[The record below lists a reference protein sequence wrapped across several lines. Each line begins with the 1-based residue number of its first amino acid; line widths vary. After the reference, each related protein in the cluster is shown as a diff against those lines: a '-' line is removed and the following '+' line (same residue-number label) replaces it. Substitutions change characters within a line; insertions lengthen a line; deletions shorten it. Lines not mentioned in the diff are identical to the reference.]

1 MASKPIDPRPV
12 ALPNLS
18 QLPDPTKDL
27 FGGMTSPTALM
38 SMGEK
43 EVNDL
48 FSVKPLTDMY
58 IKPSAEASKAL
69 QIAQNLQNDIS
80 RQATQMYEQQA
91 REQAERAERLAKEAE
106 ARAKANYDYA
116 ERVRKEQENALKE
129 KAKKQGGKVGAAP
142 DGSFVL
148 TADINKILGSQ
159 EWNSVVSDKQRGDQA
174 EAYLSQYAT
183 QLKEMGVT
191 DGQIAAEIENGR
203 GIFKAHTDAYA
214 KSMRSDGQGLL
225 DLTVAPAAKA
235 GAFIFNTAGVLS
247 KLVSADTVGDFLLE
261 RGKTATDATNDFESA
276 SIKLDRA
283 NSAYD
288 EQKFNKANPNTNWRD
303 GGITG
308 TAHGMGAA
316 VKRAWDNDTLD
327 NFVAEQIP
335 QLIMTLGAGKVGA
348 TGVSAAGR
356 AMGYTNLAANNVPTA
371 LRVLGGTYKTKS
383 GVTQLGVNA
392 LSGASLGVGAYGTAA
407 SVGDAGAGAWEQV
420 KSTSFDD
427 IKKTYGEKKWA
438 DAVALHGGEEQARDA
453 LAGEALERAAG
464 KVAPVGAVTSFLGVE
479 STFAA
484 LLTRQAVK
492 EEAKKL
498 TLKGFVK
505 GAGTT
510 ALSAVEEGVEEGY
523 TQYASNVG
531 ATEFTGVDL
540 MEGVSSAAGLGAFMG
555 GATTAVTNIMSDAK
569 KENDTLPND
578 FAKAFVEQGNF
589 DDKAFRQN
597 FERKMDWLSRGH
609 KEGKVSTNDTQHF
622 QQTYFNDYIDTAYTV
637 TREDGSTD
645 TKSIWDLMTPEQAQ
659 NFKDYVRLNYGI
671 NTNNYARHQD
681 TVEYDTIKNNNMEV
695 LSRPENADLLNV
707 WRILNNT
714 DTDQVPADKRD
725 YYMALADT
733 TIQLRPTETTH
744 NTHEREQVFA
754 QFRDTDLKNR
764 GFDETQL
771 TGITE
776 FARTILG
783 ANSRRFTDEE
793 QQAWNALQQ
802 EQSNGTNEQ
811 NQTGNSQS
819 DGQGPIDGNA
829 EPVATQGGGTGTSQ
843 ATTLRQAAE
852 ELADAFSGRPASP
865 DAQSVGNGNPR
876 QGVDTSSQTN
886 TPTEN
891 GAGVAPTNAG
901 AGQAQTAGDTV
912 NSQATGIHSG
922 ASEQAGNTEQ
932 ANQGGQPTRPT
943 VAPATQATTGG
954 GSVGTP
960 PTKRNTD
967 GGGKQTPTQAANSLA
982 ETGADIPIEFV
993 QQFINN
999 NKPKKLTLAKVKG
1012 YVADKLGVP
1021 VTKTSPTQAQVL
1033 QYLAKIPNAQF
1044 IADLSAV
1051 FTNKGGKIVKDSQNT
1066 INDLHSQR
1074 HELYKAW
1081 AKSQPKTNPE
1091 QATTDTNADNGSQ
1104 DVDETNVADIA
1115 DENPQVAVEQPVQ
1128 TADDVETV
1136 EQAEELVEDVID
1148 FLLDTYPDL
1157 DVNEVLSSIYEHY
1170 DALNDYFINIPNA
1183 NDQLAD
1189 LFLMTSKIIE
1199 DKARY
1204 NRYTNALQNA
1214 SAAAE
1219 LVGDDFNMVF
1229 DNTIASADPAVTN
1242 NIEKRISRLEQ
1253 YIELALDDAQ
1263 NQQQENDRISAIREF
1278 NAEVERHNRELDE
1291 AIRNT
1296 GIEVPQFI
1304 LQTSPADISNAI
1316 AELVTPLSKRGK
1328 SKRAKLASKKIKLPK
1343 SDKGNKQ
1350 NLNQLVG
1357 DTRESVIITG
1367 AYDAPKT
1374 GHLVGTDTG
1383 VLFVPDDGTT
1393 AFELPTRPF
1402 QQDTINSWNKK
1413 NADTGISLDY
1423 TYHSFYDNEFYTR
1436 GDDFELN
1443 EVTAKQETASERA
1456 AQKALYDRQRQSRT
1470 DETSTSEQIASDN
1483 RREKVISQ
1491 DENGRWRMQVA
1502 NNRLPALR
1510 TIRLG
1515 TDVATDTGLGVIALD
1530 YKSDVQVSD
1539 AIQQLADA
1547 TGLDFAQLTNLFVQ
1561 ELQNPVT
1568 FPYTQAQID
1577 NLIARLDDEAENRAI
1592 PQTRVRRTPTVT
1604 ETANANEQNQT
1615 ETEPRESSP
1624 AIDTTATQD
1633 TAGASGLA
1641 GDTQTTASQ
1650 AEPVKPKRGG
1660 RSKKKTTA
1668 HLDLFEQEQTNDT
1681 QNNLGQSVQPTRER
1695 TQDENQTDIVGNAD
1709 TTNDEQG
1716 EILGQSGQPI
1726 SKQSQESGTETT
1738 QDAKQLG
1745 VETAGDEVEA
1755 DPPQPQ
1761 AQTPTASE
1769 GNKAVD
1775 TNGKPVVVYRGASHG
1790 LGVMSFRGAMF
1801 FTDNKRVAE
1810 SYVRG
1815 GKLHTATLYMANPAI
1830 TDANGGEWGNVVP
1843 NGSKTQYVVDV
1854 LENDTLREENPE
1866 LFELINNT
1874 IYESYEEAEKA
1885 AEEWERQGVQNFGVA
1900 MQGGLNSTAV
1910 STDAFVRQAKAAG
1923 HDGVIIRNIIDGART
1938 PSDIYVVFDTNQT
1951 TPIEDSPPTAPTD
1964 SQVRQTVSEQSQESG
1979 TETTQDT
1986 EQLGVETAGDEALAD
2001 QPQPQAQTPTASEGN
2016 KAVDT
2021 NGKPVVVYRGAS
2033 HGLGVMSFRGAMFF
2047 TDNKR
2052 VAESYVRGGKLH
2064 TATLYMANP
2073 AITDANGGEW
2083 GNVVPNGSKTQYVV
2097 DVLENDTLRE
2107 ENPELFELINNT
2119 IYESYEE
2126 AEKAAEEWE
2135 RQGVQNFGVAMQGGL
2150 NSTAVSTDAF
2160 VRQAKAAGHDG
2171 VIIRNIID
2179 GARTPSDIYVVF
2191 DTNQTTPIEDSPP
2204 TAPTD
2209 SQVRQTVS
2217 EQSQESGTE
2226 TTQDTEQL
2234 GVETPK
2240 PKKKHTSKKDNA
2252 VAQEINEAVEKERLQ
2267 KEFDL
2272 INDYHYSLPLSKQ
2285 EDTIEDFI
2293 AKVGYALA
2301 LEQSTAWQ
2309 QAEADAQAKLKAER
2323 EARWTKLREREAQGI
2338 YEDDFDISENS
2349 SAIQS
2354 DIDAFTSERGILSG
2368 DRMGSQTGA
2377 VELEFLLALPIAV
2390 YRAAKAIWNAI
2401 KKNVAAV
2408 SMALAIT
2415 TGTTLAIPTEANAAT
2430 PTETAVV
2437 QNIVAQNDNQ
2447 GKQFIVADKQAGT
2460 LTMYTASGQQITS
2473 TPTLFGKTKGDSVSS
2488 KNTPSGRFETK
2499 QANVSTEGYGGSA
2512 QVLTQNGQNLQ
2523 LGGSTYAIHRVYTKY
2538 ASENRQ
2544 GRLDTPTA
2552 TDNRIS
2558 LGCINVPV
2566 DFYDTYLNSDQATV
2580 VYVMPETDAGRTG
2593 VFNVVPTATQTA
2605 TDTKEQVEP
2614 AYDNANAQSV
2624 EVTPEQLTN
2633 ATPHDQV
2640 KVAPKLVPTPL
2651 IVKGAE
2657 QSTQVAYTTPTVLGG
2672 ANGTAPITA
2681 DRIVTPKIDGKVVH
2695 TPAEQRADTSFDT
2708 EPVKD
2713 KTDDGV
2719 SLAEVAVGLAAA
2731 FAGGMYVNRRKE
2743 RTKAKKLE
2751 SKKRTPVADNP
2762 PPTDSTPTPDPTPN
2776 MPQDPPTTEQ
2786 VQDTVNAEH
2795 NEQVNKSANN
2805 AKTIPTDIKIPPQPT
2820 ATALA
2825 VNREMWLKYLVETNQ
2840 LGETGS
2846 QEMADLLLNTLR
2858 GFEYS
2863 NLTIMTDK
2871 SYQQANDGTFGN
2883 HRWWGDGEVNTDRT
2897 GIFNKFINLAAG
2909 ATPIFDNL
2917 MGKLGIARGGHEA
2930 DSSLASI
2937 ALAQVKSKA
2946 QGAYAQIH
2954 KFFVKPM
2961 VERTKLLAQELR
2973 RGDDEVELATGR
2985 VATANHILNEAADAM
3000 WRGFD
3005 AELAH
3010 LQDSLDKVNADL
3022 AANPSN
3028 KDYPLRTMNTAKKLE
3043 DEIRQ
3048 VSELYTRTR
3057 NMYEGKTAWDGET
3070 KLPGGMTK
3078 ARAEQDIAEVK
3089 AEYGADYAKIEE
3101 NAKELTKSIRGIR
3114 QFATA
3119 AGVFTNSDIEVFN
3132 ELGFDEYV
3140 PLYSEERDPT
3150 DVNEEDNYTQ
3160 SSTMDRITQGIPL
3173 TQARSMGLTK
3183 DLSRYRRKGAKS
3195 PAADGFTNMKKFAM
3209 NMAGRVGQQNWV
3221 EMTQQLY
3228 EGTVGKPYSAAN
3240 ITDPDTLA
3248 DLNASY
3254 DSGKVPGLIRV
3265 RPGMKNFLPSDIQT
3279 KIDKV
3284 RPIMGKGKNANGD
3297 TVAFEY
3303 YWTEP
3308 AIQVEIYAN
3317 TDLSDTLTTDHLRN
3331 IGTATRAAARLVT
3344 VGKPMWNVYNFVRD
3358 SFERVSVMLM
3368 RPAKD
3373 QSGNL
3378 VPKWKLTTAFFRV
3391 LPTIVL
3397 NAKDIYRYLVLG
3409 EVKTPLQTMLNEA
3422 VGEGAINLMTTQTEK
3437 HSVIGDLKK
3446 SELEKAGNK
3455 ISKWLGDTANKTG
3468 AGGVRNASTK
3478 GLDFYIVAITE
3489 IPQVSTALASYMAY
3503 QNVGVN
3509 KKESANR
3516 VRDAYDPNRTN
3527 NKLIHNIGQFHP
3539 FVRSTFSGHYNLARS
3554 LTQYWKPGEW
3564 QFTLAYTLGGTLGV
3578 IGLLSM
3584 LAGAFDDDDDGRST
3598 LAHLPLSTLMGGVP
3612 VPWGEN
3618 GVWTLP
3624 VGFGMNKLIWSIGAN
3639 FYRYINGYQS
3649 ADETAMGLAGLLVD
3663 NTSPLQAA
3671 SGSSLAE
3678 NPTAAAVMTA
3688 TPMLLKPIV
3697 EMGFNTKAY
3706 GGGKIWGKDTPQD
3719 QLDSQ
3724 QDNFNTPETY
3734 KKWAGWLTENGFGDF
3749 RPETLRH
3756 LFESYGNLAGPL
3768 SAIPQSV
3775 IADQSEKTL
3784 GNKERK
3790 GEVFGATLTA
3800 LGAGMSI
3807 QPNALD
3813 VANLTYEMD
3822 ARRYELHRKYG
3833 VGETHTDE
3841 IYEQYAQRGER
3852 GGIQE
3857 DAKYV
3862 TEVRLREKGVPEE
3875 HIKYI
3880 GNGMAYQK
3888 KREELDKEF
3897 KDLALEYNR
3906 LVASGKE
3913 DLQMRQS
3920 VQNAWDALET
3930 LTNDYVKEN
3939 NNVFFT
3945 LQ

>member
-116 ERVRKEQENALKE
+116 ERVRKEQEKALEE

-303 GGITG
+303 GGIIG

-505 GAGTT
+505 GVGTT
-510 ALSAVEEGVEEGY
+510 ALSAAEEGVEEGY

-659 NFKDYVRLNYGI
+659 NFRDYVRLNYGI

-714 DTDQVPADKRD
+714 DTDQIPADKRD

-764 GFDETQL
+764 GFDEMQL

-922 ASEQAGNTEQ
+922 ASPQSGNTEQ

-1066 INDLHSQR
+1066 INDLHSAR

-1115 DENPQVAVEQPVQ
+1115 DENPQVAVEQPMQ

-1157 DVNEVLSSIYEHY
+1157 DVNEVLSSIYEYY

-1393 AFELPTRPF
+1393 AFELPTHPF
-1402 QQDTINSWNKK
+1402 KQDTINSWNKK

-1443 EVTAKQETASERA
+1443 EVTAKQETANERA

-1502 NNRLPALR
+1502 NNRLP
-1510 TIRLG
+1510 
-1515 TDVATDTGLGVIALD
+1515 ALD

-1660 RSKKKTTA
+1660 RSKKKTTSV
-1668 HLDLFEQEQTNDT
+1668 EQPTQPTSQEQTNAT
-1681 QNNLGQSVQPTRER
+1681 QDDLGQSVQPTRER

-1738 QDAKQLG
+1738 QDAK
-1745 VETAGDEVEA
+1745 
-1755 DPPQPQ
+1755 
-1761 AQTPTASE
+1761 
-1769 GNKAVD
+1769 
-1775 TNGKPVVVYRGASHG
+1775 
-1790 LGVMSFRGAMF
+1790 
-1801 FTDNKRVAE
+1801 
-1810 SYVRG
+1810 
-1815 GKLHTATLYMANPAI
+1815 
-1830 TDANGGEWGNVVP
+1830 
-1843 NGSKTQYVVDV
+1843 
-1854 LENDTLREENPE
+1854 
-1866 LFELINNT
+1866 
-1874 IYESYEEAEKA
+1874 
-1885 AEEWERQGVQNFGVA
+1885 
-1900 MQGGLNSTAV
+1900 
-1910 STDAFVRQAKAAG
+1910 
-1923 HDGVIIRNIIDGART
+1923 
-1938 PSDIYVVFDTNQT
+1938 
-1951 TPIEDSPPTAPTD
+1951 
-1964 SQVRQTVSEQSQESG
+1964 
-1979 TETTQDT
+1979 
-1986 EQLGVETAGDEALAD
+1986 QLGVETAGDEALAD

-2191 DTNQTTPIEDSPP
+2191 DTNQIIPTEDKN
-2204 TAPTD
+2204 
-2209 SQVRQTVS
+2209 
-2217 EQSQESGTE
+2217 
-2226 TTQDTEQL
+2226 TEQL

-2240 PKKKHTSKKDNA
+2240 PEKKHTSKKDNA
-2252 VAQEINEAVEKERLQ
+2252 VAQEINEAVEKEHLQ
-2267 KEFDL
+2267 KEFNL
-2272 INDYHYSLPLSKQ
+2272 INDYHDSLPLSKQ
-2285 EDTIEDFI
+2285 EDTVEDFI

-2301 LEQSTAWQ
+2301 LEQSTTWQ

-2323 EARWTKLREREAQGI
+2323 EARWAKLREQEAQGI

-2349 SAIQS
+2349 SAVQS

-2651 IVKGAE
+2651 TVKGAE

-2743 RTKAKKLE
+2743 RAKAKKLE

-2863 NLTIMTDK
+2863 NLTVMTDK
-2871 SYQQANDGTFGN
+2871 SYQQANDGTFDN
-2883 HRWWGDGEVNTDRT
+2883 HRVWGDGEVNTDRT

-3057 NMYEGKTAWDGET
+3057 NMYEGKTVWDGET

-3317 TDLSDTLTTDHLRN
+3317 TDLSDTLTIDHLRN

-3378 VPKWKLTTAFFRV
+3378 VPKWKLATAFFRA

-3468 AGGVRNASTK
+3468 AGGVRNAATK
-3478 GLDFYIVAITE
+3478 GLDFYIVAMTE

-3612 VPWGEN
+3612 VPWGKN

-3639 FYRYINGYQS
+3639 IYRYINGYQS
-3649 ADETAMGLAGLLVD
+3649 AGETAMGLAGLLVD
-3663 NTSPLQAA
+3663 NISPLQAA

-3880 GNGMAYQK
+3880 VNGMAYQK

-3930 LTNDYVKEN
+3930 STNDYVKEN

>member
-116 ERVRKEQENALKE
+116 ERVRKEQEKALEE

-261 RGKTATDATNDFESA
+261 RGKTATDAVNDFESA

-510 ALSAVEEGVEEGY
+510 ALSAAEEGVEEGY

-555 GATTAVTNIMSDAK
+555 GATTATINIMSDAK

-764 GFDETQL
+764 GFDEMQL

-793 QQAWNALQQ
+793 QQAWNKLQQ

-819 DGQGPIDGNA
+819 GGQGPIDGNA

-891 GAGVAPTNAG
+891 GAGVAQPNAG

-982 ETGADIPIEFV
+982 KTGADIPIEFV

-1263 NQQQENDRISAIREF
+1263 NQQEENDRIRAIREF
-1278 NAEVERHNRELDE
+1278 NDEVERHNRELDE

-1296 GIEVPQFI
+1296 GIEVPQFR

-1443 EVTAKQETASERA
+1443 EVTAKQETANERA

-1470 DETSTSEQIASDN
+1470 GETSTSEQIASDN

-1502 NNRLPALR
+1502 NNRLPALRTNTTPAVVETSRVSDR

-1547 TGLDFAQLTNLFVQ
+1547 TGLDFAQLTKLFVQ

-1668 HLDLFEQEQTNDT
+1668 RLDLFEQEQTNDT

-1726 SKQSQESGTETT
+1726 SK
-1738 QDAKQLG
+1738 
-1745 VETAGDEVEA
+1745 
-1755 DPPQPQ
+1755 
-1761 AQTPTASE
+1761 
-1769 GNKAVD
+1769 
-1775 TNGKPVVVYRGASHG
+1775 
-1790 LGVMSFRGAMF
+1790 
-1801 FTDNKRVAE
+1801 
-1810 SYVRG
+1810 
-1815 GKLHTATLYMANPAI
+1815 
-1830 TDANGGEWGNVVP
+1830 
-1843 NGSKTQYVVDV
+1843 
-1854 LENDTLREENPE
+1854 
-1866 LFELINNT
+1866 
-1874 IYESYEEAEKA
+1874 
-1885 AEEWERQGVQNFGVA
+1885 
-1900 MQGGLNSTAV
+1900 
-1910 STDAFVRQAKAAG
+1910 
-1923 HDGVIIRNIIDGART
+1923 
-1938 PSDIYVVFDTNQT
+1938 
-1951 TPIEDSPPTAPTD
+1951 
-1964 SQVRQTVSEQSQESG
+1964 QSQESG

-2097 DVLENDTLRE
+2097 DVLENDTLQE
-2107 ENPELFELINNT
+2107 ENPELYELINNT

-2217 EQSQESGTE
+2217 EQ
-2226 TTQDTEQL
+2226 L

-2240 PKKKHTSKKDNA
+2240 PEKKHTSKKDNA

-2285 EDTIEDFI
+2285 EDTVEDFI

-2301 LEQSTAWQ
+2301 LEQSTTWQ

-2523 LGGSTYAIHRVYTKY
+2523 LGDSTYAIHRVYTKY

-2863 NLTIMTDK
+2863 NLAIMTDK

-2897 GIFNKFINLAAG
+2897 GIFNKFINIAAG

-3378 VPKWKLTTAFFRV
+3378 VPKWKLATAFFRV

-3527 NKLIHNIGQFHP
+3527 NKLIHNVGQFHP

-3584 LAGAFDDDDDGRST
+3584 LAGAFDDDDDGRSA
-3598 LAHLPLSTLMGGVP
+3598 LARLPLSVLMGGIP

-3624 VGFGMNKLIWSIGAN
+3624 VGFGMNKFIWSIGAN

-3688 TPMLLKPIV
+3688 MPMLLKPIV

-3880 GNGMAYQK
+3880 VNGMVYQK

>member
-116 ERVRKEQENALKE
+116 ERVRKEQEKALEE

-510 ALSAVEEGVEEGY
+510 ALSAAEEGVEEGY

-555 GATTAVTNIMSDAK
+555 GATTATINIMSDAK

-764 GFDETQL
+764 GFDEMQL

-793 QQAWNALQQ
+793 QQAWNKLQQ

-819 DGQGPIDGNA
+819 GGQGPIDGNA

-982 ETGADIPIEFV
+982 KTGADIPIEFV

-1263 NQQQENDRISAIREF
+1263 NQQEENDRIRAIREF
-1278 NAEVERHNRELDE
+1278 NDEVERHNRELDE

-1443 EVTAKQETASERA
+1443 EVTAKQETANERA

-1470 DETSTSEQIASDN
+1470 GETSTSEQIASDN

-1502 NNRLPALR
+1502 NNRLPALRTNTTPAVVETSRVSDR

-1547 TGLDFAQLTNLFVQ
+1547 TGLDFAQLTKLFVQ

-1668 HLDLFEQEQTNDT
+1668 RLDLFEQEQTNDT

-1726 SKQSQESGTETT
+1726 SK
-1738 QDAKQLG
+1738 
-1745 VETAGDEVEA
+1745 
-1755 DPPQPQ
+1755 
-1761 AQTPTASE
+1761 
-1769 GNKAVD
+1769 
-1775 TNGKPVVVYRGASHG
+1775 
-1790 LGVMSFRGAMF
+1790 
-1801 FTDNKRVAE
+1801 
-1810 SYVRG
+1810 
-1815 GKLHTATLYMANPAI
+1815 
-1830 TDANGGEWGNVVP
+1830 
-1843 NGSKTQYVVDV
+1843 
-1854 LENDTLREENPE
+1854 
-1866 LFELINNT
+1866 
-1874 IYESYEEAEKA
+1874 
-1885 AEEWERQGVQNFGVA
+1885 
-1900 MQGGLNSTAV
+1900 
-1910 STDAFVRQAKAAG
+1910 
-1923 HDGVIIRNIIDGART
+1923 
-1938 PSDIYVVFDTNQT
+1938 
-1951 TPIEDSPPTAPTD
+1951 
-1964 SQVRQTVSEQSQESG
+1964 QSQESG

-2097 DVLENDTLRE
+2097 DVLENDTLQE
-2107 ENPELFELINNT
+2107 ENPELYELINNT

-2217 EQSQESGTE
+2217 EQ
-2226 TTQDTEQL
+2226 L

-2240 PKKKHTSKKDNA
+2240 PEKKHTSKKDNA
-2252 VAQEINEAVEKERLQ
+2252 VAQEINEAVEKEHLQ

-2285 EDTIEDFI
+2285 EDTVEDFI

-2301 LEQSTAWQ
+2301 LEQSTTWQ

-2523 LGGSTYAIHRVYTKY
+2523 LGDSTYAIHRVYTKY

-2863 NLTIMTDK
+2863 NLAIMTDK

-2897 GIFNKFINLAAG
+2897 GIFNKFINIAAG

-3378 VPKWKLTTAFFRV
+3378 VPKWKLATAFFRV

-3527 NKLIHNIGQFHP
+3527 NKLIHNVGQFHP

-3584 LAGAFDDDDDGRST
+3584 LAGAFDDDDDGRSA
-3598 LAHLPLSTLMGGVP
+3598 LARLPLSVLMGGIP

-3624 VGFGMNKLIWSIGAN
+3624 VGFGMNKFIWSIGAN

-3688 TPMLLKPIV
+3688 MPMLLKPIV

-3880 GNGMAYQK
+3880 VNGMVYQK

>member
-261 RGKTATDATNDFESA
+261 RGKTATDAANDFVSA

-510 ALSAVEEGVEEGY
+510 ALSAAEEGVEEGY

-982 ETGADIPIEFV
+982 KTGADIPIEFV

-1510 TIRLG
+1510 TNTTPAVVETSRVSDRTIRLG

-1668 HLDLFEQEQTNDT
+1668 QLDLFEQEQTNDT

-1738 QDAKQLG
+1738 QDAK
-1745 VETAGDEVEA
+1745 
-1755 DPPQPQ
+1755 
-1761 AQTPTASE
+1761 
-1769 GNKAVD
+1769 
-1775 TNGKPVVVYRGASHG
+1775 
-1790 LGVMSFRGAMF
+1790 
-1801 FTDNKRVAE
+1801 
-1810 SYVRG
+1810 
-1815 GKLHTATLYMANPAI
+1815 
-1830 TDANGGEWGNVVP
+1830 
-1843 NGSKTQYVVDV
+1843 
-1854 LENDTLREENPE
+1854 
-1866 LFELINNT
+1866 
-1874 IYESYEEAEKA
+1874 
-1885 AEEWERQGVQNFGVA
+1885 
-1900 MQGGLNSTAV
+1900 
-1910 STDAFVRQAKAAG
+1910 
-1923 HDGVIIRNIIDGART
+1923 
-1938 PSDIYVVFDTNQT
+1938 
-1951 TPIEDSPPTAPTD
+1951 
-1964 SQVRQTVSEQSQESG
+1964 
-1979 TETTQDT
+1979 
-1986 EQLGVETAGDEALAD
+1986 QLGVETAGDEALAD

-2323 EARWTKLREREAQGI
+2323 EARWAKLREREAQGI

-2946 QGAYAQIH
+2946 IGAYAQIH

-3378 VPKWKLTTAFFRV
+3378 VPKWKLATAFFRV

-3880 GNGMAYQK
+3880 VNGMAYQK

>member
-69 QIAQNLQNDIS
+69 QIAQQTQEAIN
-80 RQATQMYEQQA
+80 RQA
-91 REQAERAERLAKEAE
+91 EQAQEALARQEREIAEQRQRSIEEQIKLARKDAE
-106 ARAKANYDYA
+106 ERAKAL
-116 ERVRKEQENALKE
+116 EE

-498 TLKGFVK
+498 TLKGLVK
-505 GAGTT
+505 GTGTT
-510 ALSAVEEGVEEGY
+510 ALSAAEEGVEEGY

-555 GATTAVTNIMSDAK
+555 GATTATINIMSDAK

-578 FAKAFVEQGNF
+578 FARAFVEQGNF

-659 NFKDYVRLNYGI
+659 NFRDYVRLNYGI

-764 GFDETQL
+764 GFDEMQL

-793 QQAWNALQQ
+793 QQAWNKLQQ

-819 DGQGPIDGNA
+819 GGQGPIDGNA

-1066 INDLHSQR
+1066 INDLHSAR

-1115 DENPQVAVEQPVQ
+1115 DENPQVVVEQPMQ

-1183 NDQLAD
+1183 SDQLAD

-1443 EVTAKQETASERA
+1443 EVTAKQETANERA

-1470 DETSTSEQIASDN
+1470 GETSTSEQIASDN

-1502 NNRLPALR
+1502 NNRLPALRTNTTPAVVETSRVSDR

-1547 TGLDFAQLTNLFVQ
+1547 TGLDFAQLTKLFVQ

-1668 HLDLFEQEQTNDT
+1668 QLDLFEQEQTNDT

-1695 TQDENQTDIVGNAD
+1695 TQDENQTDIVGND
-1709 TTNDEQG
+1709 NTTNDEQG

-1738 QDAKQLG
+1738 QDAK
-1745 VETAGDEVEA
+1745 
-1755 DPPQPQ
+1755 
-1761 AQTPTASE
+1761 
-1769 GNKAVD
+1769 
-1775 TNGKPVVVYRGASHG
+1775 
-1790 LGVMSFRGAMF
+1790 
-1801 FTDNKRVAE
+1801 
-1810 SYVRG
+1810 
-1815 GKLHTATLYMANPAI
+1815 
-1830 TDANGGEWGNVVP
+1830 
-1843 NGSKTQYVVDV
+1843 
-1854 LENDTLREENPE
+1854 
-1866 LFELINNT
+1866 
-1874 IYESYEEAEKA
+1874 
-1885 AEEWERQGVQNFGVA
+1885 
-1900 MQGGLNSTAV
+1900 
-1910 STDAFVRQAKAAG
+1910 
-1923 HDGVIIRNIIDGART
+1923 
-1938 PSDIYVVFDTNQT
+1938 
-1951 TPIEDSPPTAPTD
+1951 
-1964 SQVRQTVSEQSQESG
+1964 
-1979 TETTQDT
+1979 
-1986 EQLGVETAGDEALAD
+1986 QLGVETAGDEALAD

-2252 VAQEINEAVEKERLQ
+2252 VAQEINEAVEKEHLQ
-2267 KEFDL
+2267 KEFNL
-2272 INDYHYSLPLSKQ
+2272 INDYHDSLPLSKQ
-2285 EDTIEDFI
+2285 EDTVEDFI

-2301 LEQSTAWQ
+2301 LEQSTTWQ

-2323 EARWTKLREREAQGI
+2323 EARWAKLREREAQGI

-2437 QNIVAQNDNQ
+2437 QNIVGQNDNQ

-2897 GIFNKFINLAAG
+2897 GIFNKFINIAAG

-3378 VPKWKLTTAFFRV
+3378 VPKWKLATAFFRV

-3478 GLDFYIVAITE
+3478 GLDFYIVAMTE

-3527 NKLIHNIGQFHP
+3527 NKLIHNVGQFHP

-3584 LAGAFDDDDDGRST
+3584 LAGAFDDDDDGRSA
-3598 LAHLPLSTLMGGVP
+3598 LARLPLSVLMGGVP

-3624 VGFGMNKLIWSIGAN
+3624 VGFGMNKFIWSIGAN

-3688 TPMLLKPIV
+3688 MPMLLKPIV

-3880 GNGMAYQK
+3880 VNGMVYQK

>member
-116 ERVRKEQENALKE
+116 ERVRKEQEKALEE

-261 RGKTATDATNDFESA
+261 RGKTATDAANDFESA

-510 ALSAVEEGVEEGY
+510 ALSAAEEGVEEGY

-578 FAKAFVEQGNF
+578 FARAFVEQGNF

-714 DTDQVPADKRD
+714 DTDQIPADKRD

-764 GFDETQL
+764 GFDEMQL

-819 DGQGPIDGNA
+819 GGQGPIDGNA

-982 ETGADIPIEFV
+982 KTGADIPIEFV

-1214 SAAAE
+1214 SVAAE

-1443 EVTAKQETASERA
+1443 EVTAKQETANERA

-1510 TIRLG
+1510 TNTTPAVVETSRVSDRTIRLG

-1547 TGLDFAQLTNLFVQ
+1547 TGLDFAQLTKLFVQ

-1668 HLDLFEQEQTNDT
+1668 QLDLFEQEQTNDT

-1726 SKQSQESGTETT
+1726 SK
-1738 QDAKQLG
+1738 
-1745 VETAGDEVEA
+1745 
-1755 DPPQPQ
+1755 
-1761 AQTPTASE
+1761 
-1769 GNKAVD
+1769 
-1775 TNGKPVVVYRGASHG
+1775 
-1790 LGVMSFRGAMF
+1790 
-1801 FTDNKRVAE
+1801 
-1810 SYVRG
+1810 
-1815 GKLHTATLYMANPAI
+1815 
-1830 TDANGGEWGNVVP
+1830 
-1843 NGSKTQYVVDV
+1843 
-1854 LENDTLREENPE
+1854 
-1866 LFELINNT
+1866 
-1874 IYESYEEAEKA
+1874 
-1885 AEEWERQGVQNFGVA
+1885 
-1900 MQGGLNSTAV
+1900 
-1910 STDAFVRQAKAAG
+1910 
-1923 HDGVIIRNIIDGART
+1923 
-1938 PSDIYVVFDTNQT
+1938 
-1951 TPIEDSPPTAPTD
+1951 
-1964 SQVRQTVSEQSQESG
+1964 QSQESG

-2323 EARWTKLREREAQGI
+2323 EARWAKLREREAQGI

-3378 VPKWKLTTAFFRV
+3378 VPKWKLATAFFRV

-3527 NKLIHNIGQFHP
+3527 NKLIHNVGQFHP

-3624 VGFGMNKLIWSIGAN
+3624 VGFGMNKFIWSIGAN

-3880 GNGMAYQK
+3880 VNGMAYQK

>member
-69 QIAQNLQNDIS
+69 QIAQQTQEAIN
-80 RQATQMYEQQA
+80 RQA
-91 REQAERAERLAKEAE
+91 EQAQEALARQEREIAEQRQRSIEEQIKLARKDAE
-106 ARAKANYDYA
+106 ERAKAL
-116 ERVRKEQENALKE
+116 EE

-261 RGKTATDATNDFESA
+261 RGKTATDAANDFESA

-498 TLKGFVK
+498 TLKGLVK
-505 GAGTT
+505 GTGTT
-510 ALSAVEEGVEEGY
+510 ALSAAEEGVEEGY

-555 GATTAVTNIMSDAK
+555 GATTATINIMSDAK

-578 FAKAFVEQGNF
+578 FARAFVEQGNF

-659 NFKDYVRLNYGI
+659 NFRDYVRLNYGI

-714 DTDQVPADKRD
+714 DTDQIPADKRD

-764 GFDETQL
+764 GFDEMQL

-793 QQAWNALQQ
+793 QQAWNKLQQ

-819 DGQGPIDGNA
+819 GGQGPIDGNA

-891 GAGVAPTNAG
+891 GAGVAQPNAG
-901 AGQAQTAGDTV
+901 AGQVQTAGDTV
-912 NSQATGIHSG
+912 NSAATEIRSG
-922 ASEQAGNTEQ
+922 ASAQAGNTEQ
-932 ANQGGQPTRPT
+932 VNQGGQPTRPT

-1066 INDLHSQR
+1066 INDLHSAR

-1183 NDQLAD
+1183 SDQLAD

-1214 SAAAE
+1214 SVAAE

-1443 EVTAKQETASERA
+1443 EVTAKQETANERA

-1470 DETSTSEQIASDN
+1470 GETSTSEQIASDN

-1502 NNRLPALR
+1502 NNRLPALRTNTTPAVVETSRVSDR

-1547 TGLDFAQLTNLFVQ
+1547 TGLDFAQLTKLFVQ

-1668 HLDLFEQEQTNDT
+1668 QLDLFEQEQTNDT

-1695 TQDENQTDIVGNAD
+1695 TQDENQTDIVGND
-1709 TTNDEQG
+1709 NTTNDEQG

-1738 QDAKQLG
+1738 QDAK
-1745 VETAGDEVEA
+1745 
-1755 DPPQPQ
+1755 
-1761 AQTPTASE
+1761 
-1769 GNKAVD
+1769 
-1775 TNGKPVVVYRGASHG
+1775 
-1790 LGVMSFRGAMF
+1790 
-1801 FTDNKRVAE
+1801 
-1810 SYVRG
+1810 
-1815 GKLHTATLYMANPAI
+1815 
-1830 TDANGGEWGNVVP
+1830 
-1843 NGSKTQYVVDV
+1843 
-1854 LENDTLREENPE
+1854 
-1866 LFELINNT
+1866 
-1874 IYESYEEAEKA
+1874 
-1885 AEEWERQGVQNFGVA
+1885 
-1900 MQGGLNSTAV
+1900 
-1910 STDAFVRQAKAAG
+1910 
-1923 HDGVIIRNIIDGART
+1923 
-1938 PSDIYVVFDTNQT
+1938 
-1951 TPIEDSPPTAPTD
+1951 
-1964 SQVRQTVSEQSQESG
+1964 
-1979 TETTQDT
+1979 
-1986 EQLGVETAGDEALAD
+1986 QLGVETAGDEALAD

-2301 LEQSTAWQ
+2301 LEQSTTWQ

-2323 EARWTKLREREAQGI
+2323 EARWAKLREREAQGI

-2437 QNIVAQNDNQ
+2437 QNIVGQNDNQ

-2473 TPTLFGKTKGDSVSS
+2473 TPALFGKTAGDSVSS

-2731 FAGGMYVNRRKE
+2731 FAGGMYMNRRKE

-2863 NLTIMTDK
+2863 NLAIMTDK

-2883 HRWWGDGEVNTDRT
+2883 HRWWGDGEVNTDRI
-2897 GIFNKFINLAAG
+2897 GIFNKFINIAAG

-3378 VPKWKLTTAFFRV
+3378 VPKWKLATAFFRV

-3478 GLDFYIVAITE
+3478 GLDFYIVAMTE

-3527 NKLIHNIGQFHP
+3527 NKLIHNVGQFHP

-3584 LAGAFDDDDDGRST
+3584 LAGAFDDDDDGRSA
-3598 LAHLPLSTLMGGVP
+3598 LARLPLSVLMGGIP

-3624 VGFGMNKLIWSIGAN
+3624 VGFGMNKFIWSIGAN

-3688 TPMLLKPIV
+3688 MPMLLKPIV

-3880 GNGMAYQK
+3880 VNGMAYQK

>member
-69 QIAQNLQNDIS
+69 QIAQQTQEAIN
-80 RQATQMYEQQA
+80 RQA
-91 REQAERAERLAKEAE
+91 EQAQEALARQEREIAEQRQRSIEEQIKLARKDAE
-106 ARAKANYDYA
+106 ERAKAL
-116 ERVRKEQENALKE
+116 EE

-225 DLTVAPAAKA
+225 DLTVAPAAKV

-261 RGKTATDATNDFESA
+261 RGKTATDAANDFESA

-498 TLKGFVK
+498 TLKGLVK
-505 GAGTT
+505 GTGTT
-510 ALSAVEEGVEEGY
+510 ALSAAEEGVEEGY

-555 GATTAVTNIMSDAK
+555 GATTATINIMSDAK

-578 FAKAFVEQGNF
+578 FARAFVEQGNF

-659 NFKDYVRLNYGI
+659 NFRDYVRLNYGI

-714 DTDQVPADKRD
+714 DTDQIPADKRD

-764 GFDETQL
+764 GFDEMQL

-793 QQAWNALQQ
+793 QQAWNKLQQ

-819 DGQGPIDGNA
+819 GGQGPIDGNA

-891 GAGVAPTNAG
+891 GAGVAQPNAG
-901 AGQAQTAGDTV
+901 AGQVQTAGDTV
-912 NSQATGIHSG
+912 NSAATEIRSG
-922 ASEQAGNTEQ
+922 ASAQAGNTEQ
-932 ANQGGQPTRPT
+932 VNQGGQPTRPT

-982 ETGADIPIEFV
+982 KTGADIPIEFV

-1066 INDLHSQR
+1066 INDLHSAR

-1104 DVDETNVADIA
+1104 DVGETNVADIA
-1115 DENPQVAVEQPVQ
+1115 DENPQVVVEQPMQ

-1214 SAAAE
+1214 SVAAE

-1443 EVTAKQETASERA
+1443 EVTAKQETANERA

-1470 DETSTSEQIASDN
+1470 GETSTSEQIASDN

-1502 NNRLPALR
+1502 NNRLPALRTNTTPAVVETSRVSDR

-1547 TGLDFAQLTNLFVQ
+1547 TGLDFAQLTKLFVQ

-1668 HLDLFEQEQTNDT
+1668 QLDLFEQEQTNDT

-1695 TQDENQTDIVGNAD
+1695 TQDENQTDIVGND
-1709 TTNDEQG
+1709 NTTNDEQG

-1738 QDAKQLG
+1738 QDAK
-1745 VETAGDEVEA
+1745 
-1755 DPPQPQ
+1755 
-1761 AQTPTASE
+1761 
-1769 GNKAVD
+1769 
-1775 TNGKPVVVYRGASHG
+1775 
-1790 LGVMSFRGAMF
+1790 
-1801 FTDNKRVAE
+1801 
-1810 SYVRG
+1810 
-1815 GKLHTATLYMANPAI
+1815 
-1830 TDANGGEWGNVVP
+1830 
-1843 NGSKTQYVVDV
+1843 
-1854 LENDTLREENPE
+1854 
-1866 LFELINNT
+1866 
-1874 IYESYEEAEKA
+1874 
-1885 AEEWERQGVQNFGVA
+1885 
-1900 MQGGLNSTAV
+1900 
-1910 STDAFVRQAKAAG
+1910 
-1923 HDGVIIRNIIDGART
+1923 
-1938 PSDIYVVFDTNQT
+1938 
-1951 TPIEDSPPTAPTD
+1951 
-1964 SQVRQTVSEQSQESG
+1964 
-1979 TETTQDT
+1979 
-1986 EQLGVETAGDEALAD
+1986 QLGVETAGDEALAD

-2083 GNVVPNGSKTQYVV
+2083 GNVAPNGSKTQYVV

-2171 VIIRNIID
+2171 VIIRNVID

-2217 EQSQESGTE
+2217 
-2226 TTQDTEQL
+2226 EQL

-2309 QAEADAQAKLKAER
+2309 QAEAGAQAKLKAER
-2323 EARWTKLREREAQGI
+2323 EARWAKLREREAQGI

-2437 QNIVAQNDNQ
+2437 QNIVGQNDNQ

-2473 TPTLFGKTKGDSVSS
+2473 TPALFGKTAGDSVSS

-2523 LGGSTYAIHRVYTKY
+2523 LGGSSYAIHRVYTKY

-2863 NLTIMTDK
+2863 NLAIMTDK

-2897 GIFNKFINLAAG
+2897 GIFNKFINIAAG

-3378 VPKWKLTTAFFRV
+3378 VPKWKLATAFFRV

-3478 GLDFYIVAITE
+3478 GLDFYIVAMTE

-3527 NKLIHNIGQFHP
+3527 NKLIHNVGQFHP

-3584 LAGAFDDDDDGRST
+3584 LAGAFDDDDDGRSA
-3598 LAHLPLSTLMGGVP
+3598 LARLPLSVLMGGIP

-3624 VGFGMNKLIWSIGAN
+3624 VGFGMNKFIWSIGAN

-3688 TPMLLKPIV
+3688 MPMLLKPIV

-3880 GNGMAYQK
+3880 VNGMAYQK

>member
-1 MASKPIDPRPV
+1 MAIKPLQMPD
-12 ALPNLS
+12 LS
-18 QLPDPTKDL
+18 QLPDPNKDL
-27 FGGMTSPTALM
+27 FGGMGMTNPTSLM
-38 SMGEK
+38 TMSNTQ
-43 EVNDL
+43 VNDL
-48 FSVKPLTDMY
+48 LNPKAQQDAL
-58 IKPSAEASKAL
+58 IKPSAEAAKIL
-69 QIAQNLQNDIS
+69 QQT
-80 RQATQMYEQQA
+80 QAEQQA
-91 REQAERAERLAKEAE
+91 QVSELDKLRQQQLRMAEEKRKQEQAEYEANIKHAARLRAEQEK
-106 ARAKANYDYA
+106 ARA
-116 ERVRKEQENALKE
+116 E
-129 KAKKQGGKVGAAP
+129 KAKEQGGKIGAAP

-148 TADINKILGSQ
+148 TADINKILGSA
-159 EWNSVVSDKQRGDQA
+159 EWNSAVSNKQRGDRA

-183 QLKEMGVT
+183 RLKEMGAT
-191 DGQIAAEIENGR
+191 DEQIAAEIENGR
-203 GIFKAHTDAYA
+203 GIFKAHTDAYT

-225 DLTVAPAAKA
+225 DLTVAPAAKT
-235 GAFIFNTAGVLS
+235 GAFIFNTAGVLA

-261 RGKTATDATNDFESA
+261 RGKAATDAVNDFESA

-288 EQKFNKANPNTNWRD
+288 EQKFNKATPNANWRD
-303 GGITG
+303 GGIMG

-316 VKRAWDNDTLD
+316 IKRAWDNDTLD

-348 TGVSAAGR
+348 TGVNAAGR

-383 GVTQLGVNA
+383 GITQLGVNA
-392 LSGASLGVGAYGTAA
+392 LSGASLGVGAYGTTAT
-407 SVGDAGAGAWEQV
+407 VGDAGAGAWEQV

-464 KVAPVGAVTSFLGVE
+464 KVAPVAAVTSFLGVE

-498 TLKGFVK
+498 TLKGFAK
-505 GAGTT
+505 GTGST
-510 ALSAVEEGVEEGY
+510 ALSATDEGVEEGY

-555 GATTAVTNIMSDAK
+555 GATTAVTNIMSAAK

-589 DDKAFRQN
+589 DDAAFRQN
-597 FERKMDWLSRGH
+597 FERKMDWLSHGH

-659 NFKDYVRLNYGI
+659 SFKDYARLNYGI
-671 NTNNYARHQD
+671 NTNNYSRHQD
-681 TVEYDTIKNNNMEV
+681 TVEYDAIKNNNMEV

-725 YYMALADT
+725 YYRALADT
-733 TIQLRPTETTH
+733 TIQLHPTKTTH

-754 QFRDTDLKNR
+754 QFRDTELKNR

-783 ANSRRFTDEE
+783 ANSRRFTDAE
-793 QQAWNALQQ
+793 QQAWNELQQ

-811 NQTGNSQS
+811 NQTDNSQS
-819 DGQGPIDGNA
+819 VGQGPIDENA
-829 EPVATQGGGTGTSQ
+829 EPVAKESGGTGTSQ

-852 ELADAFSGRPASP
+852 ELADAFPGRPASP
-865 DAQSVGNGNPR
+865 DTQSVGNGNPR
-876 QGVDTSSQTN
+876 QGADTSSQTN
-886 TPTEN
+886 TPTTN
-891 GAGVAPTNAG
+891 GAGVVEPNAG
-901 AGQAQTAGDTV
+901 AGQAQTTSDTV
-912 NSQATGIHSG
+912 NPTTTEIHSG
-922 ASEQAGNTEQ
+922 TPTQSGNIGQT
-932 ANQGGQPTRPT
+932 NQGGQSVGPT
-943 VAPATQATTGG
+943 VAPTTQATTGG
-954 GSVGTP
+954 GGVGTP
-960 PTKRNTD
+960 PTKRNSN
-967 GGGKQTPTQAANSLA
+967 GGGKQTLAQGANSLA
-982 ETGADIPIEFV
+982 ETGADISIEFV

-999 NKPKKLTLAKVKG
+999 KKPKKLTLAKVKG

-1021 VTKTSPTQAQVL
+1021 VSKDTPTPAQVL

-1044 IADLSAV
+1044 IADLSKV
-1051 FTNKGGKIVKDSQNT
+1051 FTSKGGKIVKDSQNT
-1066 INDLHSQR
+1066 INDLHNTR

-1081 AKSQPKTNPE
+1081 VAAQPKTNTE
-1091 QATTDTNADNGSQ
+1091 QSTTDTNNTNGSQ
-1104 DVDETNVADIA
+1104 DVDETNVADII
-1115 DENPQVAVEQPVQ
+1115 DENPQAAVEQPVQ

-1157 DVNEVLSSIYEHY
+1157 DVNEVLSSIYKHY

-1189 LFLMTSKIIE
+1189 LFLQTSKIIE

-1214 SAAAE
+1214 SVAAE

-1229 DNTIASADPAVTN
+1229 DNTIASADPTVTN

-1253 YIELALDDAQ
+1253 YTELALEDAQ
-1263 NQQQENDRISAIREF
+1263 NAQQENDRISAIRAF
-1278 NAEVERHNRELDE
+1278 NDEVERHNRELDE

-1296 GIEVPQFI
+1296 GIEFPHFI

-1316 AELVTPLSKRGK
+1316 AELVTLPSKRGK
-1328 SKRAKLASKKIKLPK
+1328 SKRAKLVSKKIKLPK

-1357 DTRESVIITG
+1357 DTRESVILTG
-1367 AYDAPKT
+1367 AYDTPKT
-1374 GHLVGTDTG
+1374 GHLIGTDTG
-1383 VLFVPDDGTT
+1383 VLFVPDDGTI
-1393 AFELPTRPF
+1393 AFELPTRPI

-1443 EVTAKQETASERA
+1443 EVTAKQETANERA
-1456 AQKALYDRQRQSRT
+1456 AQKALYDRQRQSRA

-1510 TIRLG
+1510 ADTTRLG
-1515 TDVATDTGLGVIALD
+1515 TDVATDTGLGGIALD

-1539 AIQQLADA
+1539 AIQQLADE

-1577 NLIARLDDEAENRAI
+1577 DLLARLDDEAENRAI
-1592 PQTRVRRTPTVT
+1592 PQTHVRRTPTVT
-1604 ETANANEQNQT
+1604 ETTNADEQNQT

-1624 AIDTTATQD
+1624 TTDTITTQD
-1633 TAGASGLA
+1633 TAGTSGLA

-1650 AEPVKPKRGG
+1650 AVKPKRGG

-1668 HLDLFEQEQTNDT
+1668 QLDLSEQEQTNAT
-1681 QNNLGQSVQPTRER
+1681 QNDLGQSVQLTQER
-1695 TQDENQTDIVGNAD
+1695 TQDDNEVIRERTGNEP
-1709 TTNDEQG
+1709 TNDGQG

-1726 SKQSQESGTETT
+1726 S
-1738 QDAKQLG
+1738 
-1745 VETAGDEVEA
+1745 
-1755 DPPQPQ
+1755 
-1761 AQTPTASE
+1761 
-1769 GNKAVD
+1769 
-1775 TNGKPVVVYRGASHG
+1775 
-1790 LGVMSFRGAMF
+1790 
-1801 FTDNKRVAE
+1801 
-1810 SYVRG
+1810 
-1815 GKLHTATLYMANPAI
+1815 
-1830 TDANGGEWGNVVP
+1830 
-1843 NGSKTQYVVDV
+1843 
-1854 LENDTLREENPE
+1854 
-1866 LFELINNT
+1866 
-1874 IYESYEEAEKA
+1874 
-1885 AEEWERQGVQNFGVA
+1885 
-1900 MQGGLNSTAV
+1900 
-1910 STDAFVRQAKAAG
+1910 
-1923 HDGVIIRNIIDGART
+1923 
-1938 PSDIYVVFDTNQT
+1938 
-1951 TPIEDSPPTAPTD
+1951 
-1964 SQVRQTVSEQSQESG
+1964 EQSQESG
-1979 TETTQDT
+1979 
-1986 EQLGVETAGDEALAD
+1986 A
-2001 QPQPQAQTPTASEGN
+2001 
-2016 KAVDT
+2016 
-2021 NGKPVVVYRGAS
+2021 
-2033 HGLGVMSFRGAMFF
+2033 
-2047 TDNKR
+2047 
-2052 VAESYVRGGKLH
+2052 
-2064 TATLYMANP
+2064 
-2073 AITDANGGEW
+2073 
-2083 GNVVPNGSKTQYVV
+2083 
-2097 DVLENDTLRE
+2097 
-2107 ENPELFELINNT
+2107 
-2119 IYESYEE
+2119 
-2126 AEKAAEEWE
+2126 
-2135 RQGVQNFGVAMQGGL
+2135 
-2150 NSTAVSTDAF
+2150 
-2160 VRQAKAAGHDG
+2160 
-2171 VIIRNIID
+2171 
-2179 GARTPSDIYVVF
+2179 
-2191 DTNQTTPIEDSPP
+2191 
-2204 TAPTD
+2204 
-2209 SQVRQTVS
+2209 
-2217 EQSQESGTE
+2217 E

-2234 GVETPK
+2234 GVETPT
-2240 PKKKHTSKKDNA
+2240 PKKKRTSKKDNA

-2267 KEFDL
+2267 KEFNL
-2272 INDYHYSLPLSKQ
+2272 INDYHNRLPLSKQ
-2285 EDTIEDFI
+2285 EDTVEQFIEKI
-2293 AKVGYALA
+2293 GYALA
-2301 LEQSTAWQ
+2301 LEQSTTWQ

-2323 EARWTKLREREAQGI
+2323 EARWAKLREQEAQGI
-2338 YEDDFDISENS
+2338 YEDDFDTSENP

-2354 DIDAFTSERGILSG
+2354 DIDAFTSERGIRSG

-2415 TGTTLAIPTEANAAT
+2415 TGTTFATPTEANAAT

-2437 QNIVAQNDNQ
+2437 QNIVEQNDNQ

-2473 TPTLFGKTKGDSVSS
+2473 TPALFGKTEGDSVSS

-2499 QANVSTEGYGGSA
+2499 QANVRTEGYGGSA

-2523 LGGSTYAIHRVYTKY
+2523 LGGSSYAIHRVYTKY

-2552 TDNRIS
+2552 SDNRIS
-2558 LGCINVPV
+2558 HGCINVPV
-2566 DFYDTYLNSDQATV
+2566 DFYDTYLDSDQDTV

-2593 VFNVVPTATQTA
+2593 VFNVVPTATQTT

-2708 EPVKD
+2708 KPVKD
-2713 KTDDGV
+2713 KTDDGI
-2719 SLAEVAVGLAAA
+2719 SLADVAISMAAA
-2731 FAGGMYVNRRKE
+2731 FAGGAYIVRR
-2743 RTKAKKLE
+2743 RGRAKAKKLE

-2805 AKTIPTDIKIPPQPT
+2805 GKAIPTDIKAPPQPT

-2840 LGETGS
+2840 LGHTGS

-2863 NLTIMTDK
+2863 NLAIMTDK
-2871 SYQQANDGTFGN
+2871 SYQQANDGTFDS
-2883 HRWWGDGEVNTDRT
+2883 HRVWGDGEVNTNRS
-2897 GIFNKFINLAAG
+2897 GIFNKLINIAAG

-2954 KFFVKPM
+2954 KFFVEPM
-2961 VERTKLLAQELR
+2961 VGRTKLLAQELR
-2973 RGDDEVELATGR
+2973 RGDSEVELATGR

-3057 NMYEGKTAWDGET
+3057 NMYEGKMAWDGET

-3119 AGVFTNSDIEVFN
+3119 SGVFTNADIEVFN

-3160 SSTMDRITQGIPL
+3160 TSTMDRLMQGIPL
-3173 TQARSMGLTK
+3173 IQARSMGLTK

-3265 RPGMKNFLPSDIQT
+3265 RPGMKDFLPTDVKA

-3317 TDLSDTLTTDHLRN
+3317 TDLSDTLTADYLRS

-3344 VGKPMWNVYNFVRD
+3344 VGKPVWNIYNFVRD

-3368 RPAKD
+3368 RPVKD

-3378 VPKWKLTTAFFRV
+3378 VPKWKLATAFFRA

-3446 SELEKAGNK
+3446 SQLEKAGNK

-3468 AGGVRNASTK
+3468 AGGARNALTK
-3478 GLDFYIVAITE
+3478 GLDFYIVAMTE

-3527 NKLIHNIGQFHP
+3527 NELIHNIGQFHP

-3584 LAGAFDDDDDGRST
+3584 LAGAFDDDDDGRSA
-3598 LAHLPLSTLMGGVP
+3598 LARLPLSTLMGGVP

-3618 GVWTLP
+3618 GMWTLP
-3624 VGFGMNKLIWSIGAN
+3624 VGFGMNKFIWGIGAN
-3639 FYRYINGYQS
+3639 YYRYINGYQS

-3663 NTSPLQAA
+3663 NTSPVQAA
-3671 SGSSLAE
+3671 GGSNLAE
-3678 NPTAAAVMTA
+3678 NPTAAAVLTA
-3688 TPMLLKPIV
+3688 MPMLLKPIV

-3734 KKWAGWLTENGFGDF
+3734 KKWAGWLNENGFGDY

-3822 ARRYELHRKYG
+3822 ARRYELQRKYG
-3833 VGETHTDE
+3833 VGETHTEE
-3841 IYEQYAQRGER
+3841 IYEQYAQRGKR
-3852 GGIQE
+3852 GGIQK

-3880 GNGMAYQK
+3880 VNGMAYQK
-3888 KREELDKEF
+3888 KRQELDKDF

-3920 VQNAWDALET
+3920 VQNAWDALGK

-3945 LQ
+3945 LR

>member
-38 SMGEK
+38 SMNEK

-48 FSVKPLTDMY
+48 FSVKPLTDMH
-58 IKPSAEASKAL
+58 IKPSAEAAKAL
-69 QIAQNLQNDIS
+69 QTAQQTQEAIN
-80 RQATQMYEQQA
+80 RQAQQA
-91 REQAERAERLAKEAE
+91 QEALARQEREIAEQRQRSIDEQIKLARKDAEE
-106 ARAKANYDYA
+106 RAKAL
-116 ERVRKEQENALKE
+116 EE

-159 EWNSVVSDKQRGDQA
+159 EWNSVVSDKQRGDRA

-183 QLKEMGVT
+183 QLKEAGAT
-191 DGQIAAEIENGR
+191 DEQIAAEIENGR

-235 GAFIFNTAGVLS
+235 GAFIFNTAGVLA
-247 KLVSADTVGDFLLE
+247 KLASADTVGDFLLE
-261 RGKTATDATNDFESA
+261 RGKAATDATKDFESA

-288 EQKFNKANPNTNWRD
+288 EQKFDKANPNANWRD

-348 TGVSAAGR
+348 AGVNAAGR

-464 KVAPVGAVTSFLGVE
+464 KVAPVAAVTSFLGVE

-498 TLKGFVK
+498 TLKGFAK

-510 ALSAVEEGVEEGY
+510 TLSATEEGVEEGY

-578 FAKAFVEQGNF
+578 FAKTFVEQGNF

-637 TREDGSTD
+637 TRGDGSTD
-645 TKSIWDLMTPEQAQ
+645 TKSIWDLMTPEQVQ
-659 NFKDYVRLNYGI
+659 DFKDYVRLNYGI
-671 NTNNYARHQD
+671 NTNNYSRHQD
-681 TVEYDTIKNNNMEV
+681 TVEYDAIKNNNMEV

-754 QFRDTDLKNR
+754 QLRDTDLKNR
-764 GFDETQL
+764 GFDENQL

-783 ANSRRFTDEE
+783 ANSRRFTDAE
-793 QQAWNALQQ
+793 QQAWNELQQ

-811 NQTGNSQS
+811 NQTDSSQS
-819 DGQGPIDGNA
+819 GGQGPIDENA

-852 ELADAFSGRPASP
+852 ELADAFSSRPASP
-865 DAQSVGNGNPR
+865 DTQSVGDGNPR
-876 QGVDTSSQTN
+876 QGTDTSSQTN
-886 TPTEN
+886 TPTTN
-891 GAGVAPTNAG
+891 GAGVAPPNQG
-901 AGQAQTAGDTV
+901 IGEAQTTGNTV
-912 NSQATGIHSG
+912 NPTTPGIHSG
-922 ASEQAGNTEQ
+922 ASPQSGDIGQT
-932 ANQGGQPTRPT
+932 NQGGQSVGPT
-943 VAPATQATTGG
+943 VAPATQATTSGG
-954 GSVGTP
+954 GVGTP
-960 PTKRNTD
+960 QAKRNTN
-967 GGGKQTPTQAANSLA
+967 GGGKQTPTQTANSLA
-982 ETGADIPIEFV
+982 ETGADISIEFV

-1051 FTNKGGKIVKDSQNT
+1051 FTSKGGKIVKDSQNT
-1066 INDLHSQR
+1066 INDLHSTR

-1091 QATTDTNADNGSQ
+1091 QVTTDTNADNGSQ
-1104 DVDETNVADIA
+1104 DVNEADFTDIV

-1128 TADDVETV
+1128 TADDVETI

-1189 LFLMTSKIIE
+1189 LFLQTSKIIE

-1214 SAAAE
+1214 SVAAE

-1253 YIELALDDAQ
+1253 YTELALEDAQ

-1278 NAEVERHNRELDE
+1278 NDEVERHNRELDE

-1296 GIEVPQFI
+1296 GIRVPHFI

-1316 AELVTPLSKRGK
+1316 AELVTPPSKRGK

-1357 DTRESVIITG
+1357 DTRESVIFTG

-1383 VLFVPDDGTT
+1383 VLFVPDDGTI
-1393 AFELPTRPF
+1393 AFELPTRPI

-1443 EVTAKQETASERA
+1443 EVTAKQETANERA
-1456 AQKALYDRQRQSRT
+1456 AKKALYDRQRQSRV

-1502 NNRLPALR
+1502 NNRLHALR
-1510 TIRLG
+1510 TDTTPAVVETPSMSDRTIRSG
-1515 TDVATDTGLGVIALD
+1515 TDMATDTGLGVIALD
-1530 YKSDVQVSD
+1530 YKSDDKVE
-1539 AIQQLADA
+1539 AALAEI
-1547 TGLDFAQLTNLFVQ
+1547 TNLGGKPLD
-1561 ELQNPVT
+1561 ELIISALVEYDNPVPQVT
-1568 FPYTQAQID
+1568 DKQKEARAERILDTEEPTIIKGGENKAVGPDGKPVVVYRGATHSLSEMSYSGYMFFTSDYS
-1577 NLIARLDDEAENRAI
+1577 IARAYSNTIHTATLDLKNPAIIDARGNSWWGITLDKEHKTYYVNIFENDELYDTNPELYNEIASKTFSTFEEAEKEADSLHEQGIHNFGVSEGSTSSTPKMSTDDFVKRAMRDGYDGAIIYNVADSKTSANRTLSDIYVAFSTEQI
-1592 PQTRVRRTPTVT
+1592 TPYR
-1604 ETANANEQNQT
+1604 EGQSNANEQNQT
-1615 ETEPRESSP
+1615 QTEQRESQ
-1624 AIDTTATQD
+1624 TTPTTNLTQD
-1633 TAGASGLA
+1633 TAGASGLV
-1641 GDTQTTASQ
+1641 GDAQTTASQ

-1660 RSKKKTTA
+1660 RSKKKTTSVEQSTQPTSQEQINA
-1668 HLDLFEQEQTNDT
+1668 DEQTDGVSQERYTGLSSEYRQTTERTTTPLDIEQESQAYKNELKEDFLRRVQSGEILTLQRHIDEFTKQLINKKDDDIRATNTGKKRAKDFAEVTTPISVIDDMLETLRSGGSNFNTDLNARILDPATGDGRYLLRALVRRSPRIFMETDLAAGNILRAMASLTGIELQTENVQRAKDNLYNVGLEYFKLANINPAPYVNALQQITTNAVIVGDTLNPTSDMLVHTYAVIDDIGVQHYTIPYADLVQGKNNLTQQDTIIFDNIIEQEQTNAT
-1681 QNNLGQSVQPTRER
+1681 QDDLGQSVQPTQEQ
-1695 TQDENQTDIVGNAD
+1695 TTDENTTDIVGTDD
-1709 TTNDEQG
+1709 TTNDGQG
-1716 EILGQSGQPI
+1716 EILGQSGQPV
-1726 SKQSQESGTETT
+1726 G
-1738 QDAKQLG
+1738 
-1745 VETAGDEVEA
+1745 
-1755 DPPQPQ
+1755 
-1761 AQTPTASE
+1761 
-1769 GNKAVD
+1769 
-1775 TNGKPVVVYRGASHG
+1775 
-1790 LGVMSFRGAMF
+1790 
-1801 FTDNKRVAE
+1801 
-1810 SYVRG
+1810 
-1815 GKLHTATLYMANPAI
+1815 
-1830 TDANGGEWGNVVP
+1830 
-1843 NGSKTQYVVDV
+1843 
-1854 LENDTLREENPE
+1854 
-1866 LFELINNT
+1866 
-1874 IYESYEEAEKA
+1874 
-1885 AEEWERQGVQNFGVA
+1885 
-1900 MQGGLNSTAV
+1900 
-1910 STDAFVRQAKAAG
+1910 
-1923 HDGVIIRNIIDGART
+1923 
-1938 PSDIYVVFDTNQT
+1938 
-1951 TPIEDSPPTAPTD
+1951 
-1964 SQVRQTVSEQSQESG
+1964 EQSQESG

-1986 EQLGVETAGDEALAD
+1986 EQLGVD
-2001 QPQPQAQTPTASEGN
+2001 
-2016 KAVDT
+2016 
-2021 NGKPVVVYRGAS
+2021 
-2033 HGLGVMSFRGAMFF
+2033 
-2047 TDNKR
+2047 
-2052 VAESYVRGGKLH
+2052 
-2064 TATLYMANP
+2064 
-2073 AITDANGGEW
+2073 
-2083 GNVVPNGSKTQYVV
+2083 
-2097 DVLENDTLRE
+2097 
-2107 ENPELFELINNT
+2107 
-2119 IYESYEE
+2119 
-2126 AEKAAEEWE
+2126 
-2135 RQGVQNFGVAMQGGL
+2135 
-2150 NSTAVSTDAF
+2150 
-2160 VRQAKAAGHDG
+2160 
-2171 VIIRNIID
+2171 
-2179 GARTPSDIYVVF
+2179 
-2191 DTNQTTPIEDSPP
+2191 
-2204 TAPTD
+2204 
-2209 SQVRQTVS
+2209 
-2217 EQSQESGTE
+2217 
-2226 TTQDTEQL
+2226 
-2234 GVETPK
+2234 TPK
-2240 PKKKHTSKKDNA
+2240 PKKKRANKKDNA
-2252 VAQEINEAVEKERLQ
+2252 VAQEINEAVEKEHLQ
-2267 KEFDL
+2267 KEFNL
-2272 INDYHYSLPLSKQ
+2272 INDYHNSLPLSKQ
-2285 EDTIEDFI
+2285 EDTVEDFI

-2301 LEQSTAWQ
+2301 LEQSSTWQ

-2323 EARWTKLREREAQGI
+2323 EARWAKLREQEAQGI
-2338 YEDDFDISENS
+2338 YEDGFDISENP

-2354 DIDAFTSERGILSG
+2354 DIDTFTSERGIHSG
-2368 DRMGSQTGA
+2368 GRMGSETGA

-2437 QNIVAQNDNQ
+2437 QNIVGQNDNQ

-2460 LTMYTASGQQITS
+2460 LTMYTSSGQQITS
-2473 TPTLFGKTKGDSVSS
+2473 TPALFGKTEGDSVSS

-2499 QANVSTEGYGGSA
+2499 QANVRTEGYGGSA

-2523 LGGSTYAIHRVYTKY
+2523 LGGSSYAIHRVYTKY
-2538 ASENRQ
+2538 ARENRQ
-2544 GRLDTPTA
+2544 GRLDTPTT

-2558 LGCINVPV
+2558 YGCINVPV
-2566 DFYDTYLNSDQATV
+2566 DFYDTYLNSDQDTV

-2593 VFNVVPTATQTA
+2593 VFDVVPTATQN
-2605 TDTKEQVEP
+2605 TKEQVEP

-2633 ATPHDQV
+2633 AIPHDQV

-2651 IVKGAE
+2651 IIKGAE

-2731 FAGGMYVNRRKE
+2731 FAGGVYLTRRRE
-2743 RTKAKKLE
+2743 RAKAKKLE

-2786 VQDTVNAEH
+2786 VQDTVNTEH

-2805 AKTIPTDIKIPPQPT
+2805 AKTIPTDIKAPPQPT

-2863 NLTIMTDK
+2863 NLAIMTDK
-2871 SYQQANDGTFGN
+2871 SYQQANDGTFDD
-2883 HRWWGDGEVNTDRT
+2883 HRDWGDGEVNTDRI
-2897 GIFNKFINLAAG
+2897 GIFNKFINIAAG

-2954 KFFVKPM
+2954 KFFVGPM

-2985 VATANHILNEAADAM
+2985 VVTANHILNEAADAM

-3005 AELAH
+3005 AELVH

-3119 AGVFTNSDIEVFN
+3119 AGVFTNADIEVFN

-3160 SSTMDRITQGIPL
+3160 SSTMDRVMQGIPL

-3317 TDLSDTLTTDHLRN
+3317 TDLSDTLTADYLRS

-3344 VGKPMWNVYNFVRD
+3344 VGKPVWNIYNFVRD

-3368 RPAKD
+3368 RPVKD

-3378 VPKWKLTTAFFRV
+3378 VPKWKLATEFFRA

-3409 EVKTPLQTMLNEA
+3409 EVKTPLQTILNEA

-3446 SELEKAGNK
+3446 SQLEKAGNK

-3468 AGGVRNASTK
+3468 AGGARNALTK
-3478 GLDFYIVAITE
+3478 GLDFYIVAMTE

-3527 NKLIHNIGQFHP
+3527 NELIHNIGQFHP

-3564 QFTLAYTLGGTLGV
+3564 QFTLAYMLGGTLGV

-3584 LAGAFDDDDDGRST
+3584 LAGAFDDDDDGRSA
-3598 LAHLPLSTLMGGVP
+3598 LARLPLSTLMGGAP

-3624 VGFGMNKLIWSIGAN
+3624 VGFGINKLIWGIGAN
-3639 FYRYINGYQS
+3639 FYRFINGYQS
-3649 ADETAMGLAGLLVD
+3649 AGETAMGLAGLLVD
-3663 NTSPLQAA
+3663 NTSPIQATG
-3671 SGSSLAE
+3671 GSNLAE
-3678 NPTAAAVMTA
+3678 NPTAAAVLTA
-3688 TPMLLKPIV
+3688 MPMLLKPIV
-3697 EMGFNTKAY
+3697 EIGFNIKAY

-3734 KKWAGWLTENGFGDF
+3734 KKWAGWLNENGFGDF
-3749 RPETLRH
+3749 RPENLRH

-3813 VANLTYEMD
+3813 IANLTYEMD

-3833 VGETHTDE
+3833 VGETHTEE
-3841 IYEQYAQRGER
+3841 IYEQYAQRGKR
-3852 GGIQE
+3852 GGILE

-3880 GNGMAYQK
+3880 VNGMTYQG

-3920 VQNAWDALET
+3920 VQNAWDALEK
-3930 LTNDYVKEN
+3930 LTNDYAKEN

-3945 LQ
+3945 LR

>member
-48 FSVKPLTDMY
+48 FSVKPLTDMH
-58 IKPSAEASKAL
+58 IKPSAEAAKAL
-69 QIAQNLQNDIS
+69 QTAQNLQNDIS

-91 REQAERAERLAKEAE
+91 REQAERAERLAKEAQ

-261 RGKTATDATNDFESA
+261 RGKTATDAANDFESA

-510 ALSAVEEGVEEGY
+510 ALSAAEEGVEEGY

-637 TREDGSTD
+637 TREGGSTD

-659 NFKDYVRLNYGI
+659 NFRDYVRLNYGI

-764 GFDETQL
+764 GLDEMQL

-811 NQTGNSQS
+811 NQTDNSQS
-819 DGQGPIDGNA
+819 GGQGPIDENA

-876 QGVDTSSQTN
+876 QGVDTSGQTN

-891 GAGVAPTNAG
+891 GAGVARPNAG

-922 ASEQAGNTEQ
+922 ASGQPGNTGQ

-943 VAPATQATTGG
+943 AAPATQATTGG

-967 GGGKQTPTQAANSLA
+967 GGGKQTPTQTANSLA
-982 ETGADIPIEFV
+982 GTGADIPIEFV

-999 NKPKKLTLAKVKG
+999 NKTKKLTLAKVKG
-1012 YVADKLGVP
+1012 YVADKLGVSI
-1021 VTKTSPTQAQVL
+1021 TKTSPTQAQVL

-1066 INDLHSQR
+1066 INDLHSAR

-1091 QATTDTNADNGSQ
+1091 QATTDTNADNGPQ

-1136 EQAEELVEDVID
+1136 EQAEALVEDVID

-1170 DALNDYFINIPNA
+1170 DALNDYFINTPNA
-1183 NDQLAD
+1183 SDQLAD

-1214 SAAAE
+1214 SVAAE

-1253 YIELALDDAQ
+1253 YIELALEDAQ
-1263 NQQQENDRISAIREF
+1263 NQQQENDRISAIRAF
-1278 NAEVERHNRELDE
+1278 NDEVERNNRKLDE

-1296 GIEVPQFI
+1296 GIEFPQFI

-1343 SDKGNKQ
+1343 SDKGNEQ

-1393 AFELPTRPF
+1393 AFELPTRPI

-1443 EVTAKQETASERA
+1443 EVTAKQETANERA
-1456 AQKALYDRQRQSRT
+1456 TQKALYDRQRQSRAY
-1470 DETSTSEQIASDN
+1470 ETGTSEQIASDN

-1502 NNRLPALR
+1502 NNRLP
-1510 TIRLG
+1510 
-1515 TDVATDTGLGVIALD
+1515 ALD

-1577 NLIARLDDEAENRAI
+1577 NLLARLDDEAERRAI
-1592 PQTRVRRTPTVT
+1592 PQTRVRRIPTVT

-1633 TAGASGLA
+1633 PAGASGLA

-1660 RSKKKTTA
+1660 RSKKKTTSV
-1668 HLDLFEQEQTNDT
+1668 EQSTQPTSQEQINAT

-1695 TQDENQTDIVGNAD
+1695 TQDENQTDIVGNDD

-1716 EILGQSGQPI
+1716 EILGRSGQPI
-1726 SKQSQESGTETT
+1726 SK
-1738 QDAKQLG
+1738 
-1745 VETAGDEVEA
+1745 
-1755 DPPQPQ
+1755 
-1761 AQTPTASE
+1761 
-1769 GNKAVD
+1769 
-1775 TNGKPVVVYRGASHG
+1775 
-1790 LGVMSFRGAMF
+1790 
-1801 FTDNKRVAE
+1801 
-1810 SYVRG
+1810 
-1815 GKLHTATLYMANPAI
+1815 
-1830 TDANGGEWGNVVP
+1830 
-1843 NGSKTQYVVDV
+1843 
-1854 LENDTLREENPE
+1854 
-1866 LFELINNT
+1866 
-1874 IYESYEEAEKA
+1874 
-1885 AEEWERQGVQNFGVA
+1885 
-1900 MQGGLNSTAV
+1900 
-1910 STDAFVRQAKAAG
+1910 
-1923 HDGVIIRNIIDGART
+1923 
-1938 PSDIYVVFDTNQT
+1938 
-1951 TPIEDSPPTAPTD
+1951 
-1964 SQVRQTVSEQSQESG
+1964 QSQESG

-1986 EQLGVETAGDEALAD
+1986 EQLGVETAGDEVKAD

-2191 DTNQTTPIEDSPP
+2191 GTNQTTPIEDSPP

-2217 EQSQESGTE
+2217 KQSQESGTE

-2240 PKKKHTSKKDNA
+2240 PEKKHTSKKDNA

-2267 KEFDL
+2267 KEFNL

-2301 LEQSTAWQ
+2301 LEQSTTWQ

-2323 EARWTKLREREAQGI
+2323 EARWAKLREQEAQGI

-2437 QNIVAQNDNQ
+2437 QNIVGQNDNQ

-2473 TPTLFGKTKGDSVSS
+2473 TPALFGKTAGDSVSS

-2499 QANVSTEGYGGSA
+2499 QANVRTEGYGGSA

-2566 DFYDTYLNSDQATV
+2566 DFYDTYLNSDQDTV

-2681 DRIVTPKIDGKVVH
+2681 DRIVTPKIDDKVVH

-2863 NLTIMTDK
+2863 NLAIMTDK

-2883 HRWWGDGEVNTDRT
+2883 HRWWGDGEVNTDRS

-2917 MGKLGIARGGHEA
+2917 MGKLGIARGGYEA

-3089 AEYGADYAKIEE
+3089 ALYGADYAKIEE

-3160 SSTMDRITQGIPL
+3160 SSTMDRVMQGIPL

-3284 RPIMGKGKNANGD
+3284 RPTMGKGKNTNGD

-3317 TDLSDTLTTDHLRN
+3317 TDLSETRIGDHLRN

-3378 VPKWKLTTAFFRV
+3378 VPKWKLATAFFRA

-3409 EVKTPLQTMLNEA
+3409 EVKTPLQIMLNEA

-3437 HSVIGDLKK
+3437 HSVIADLKK
-3446 SELEKAGNK
+3446 SQLEKAGNK

-3468 AGGVRNASTK
+3468 AGGVRNASAK
-3478 GLDFYIVAITE
+3478 GLDFYIVALTE

-3527 NKLIHNIGQFHP
+3527 NALIHSIGQFHP
-3539 FVRSTFSGHYNLARS
+3539 FVRSTLSGHYNLVRS
-3554 LTQYWKPGEW
+3554 LAQYWKPGEW

-3584 LAGAFDDDDDGRST
+3584 LAGAFDDDDDGRSA
-3598 LAHLPLSTLMGGVP
+3598 LARLPLSTLMGGVP

-3649 ADETAMGLAGLLVD
+3649 TSETAMGLAGLLMD
-3663 NTSPLQAA
+3663 NTSPLQAT

-3678 NPTAAAVMTA
+3678 NPTAAAVLTS

-3697 EMGFNTKAY
+3697 EMGFNAKAY
-3706 GGGKIWGKDTPQD
+3706 GGGKIWDKDTPQD
-3719 QLDSQ
+3719 QLNSQ

-3880 GNGMAYQK
+3880 VNGMVYQK

-3920 VQNAWDALET
+3920 VQNAWDALEN

-3945 LQ
+3945 LR

>member
-116 ERVRKEQENALKE
+116 ERVRKEQEKALEE

-303 GGITG
+303 GGIIG

-505 GAGTT
+505 GVGTT
-510 ALSAVEEGVEEGY
+510 ALSAAEEGVEEGY

-659 NFKDYVRLNYGI
+659 NFRDYVRLNYGI

-714 DTDQVPADKRD
+714 DTDQIPADKRD

-764 GFDETQL
+764 GFDEMQL

-922 ASEQAGNTEQ
+922 ASPQSGNTEQ

-1066 INDLHSQR
+1066 INDLHSAR

-1115 DENPQVAVEQPVQ
+1115 DENPQVAVEQPMQ

-1157 DVNEVLSSIYEHY
+1157 DVNEVLSSIYEYY

-1393 AFELPTRPF
+1393 AFELPTHPF
-1402 QQDTINSWNKK
+1402 KQDTINSWNKK

-1443 EVTAKQETASERA
+1443 EVTAKQETANERA

-1502 NNRLPALR
+1502 NNRLP
-1510 TIRLG
+1510 
-1515 TDVATDTGLGVIALD
+1515 ALD

-1668 HLDLFEQEQTNDT
+1668 QLDLFEQEQTNDT

-1738 QDAKQLG
+1738 QDAK
-1745 VETAGDEVEA
+1745 
-1755 DPPQPQ
+1755 
-1761 AQTPTASE
+1761 
-1769 GNKAVD
+1769 
-1775 TNGKPVVVYRGASHG
+1775 
-1790 LGVMSFRGAMF
+1790 
-1801 FTDNKRVAE
+1801 
-1810 SYVRG
+1810 
-1815 GKLHTATLYMANPAI
+1815 
-1830 TDANGGEWGNVVP
+1830 
-1843 NGSKTQYVVDV
+1843 
-1854 LENDTLREENPE
+1854 
-1866 LFELINNT
+1866 
-1874 IYESYEEAEKA
+1874 
-1885 AEEWERQGVQNFGVA
+1885 
-1900 MQGGLNSTAV
+1900 
-1910 STDAFVRQAKAAG
+1910 
-1923 HDGVIIRNIIDGART
+1923 
-1938 PSDIYVVFDTNQT
+1938 
-1951 TPIEDSPPTAPTD
+1951 
-1964 SQVRQTVSEQSQESG
+1964 
-1979 TETTQDT
+1979 
-1986 EQLGVETAGDEALAD
+1986 QLGVETAGDEALAD

-2191 DTNQTTPIEDSPP
+2191 DTNQIIPTEDKN
-2204 TAPTD
+2204 
-2209 SQVRQTVS
+2209 
-2217 EQSQESGTE
+2217 
-2226 TTQDTEQL
+2226 TEQL

-2240 PKKKHTSKKDNA
+2240 PEKKHTSKKDNA
-2252 VAQEINEAVEKERLQ
+2252 VAQEINEAVEKEHLQ
-2267 KEFDL
+2267 KEFNL
-2272 INDYHYSLPLSKQ
+2272 INDYHDSLPLSKQ
-2285 EDTIEDFI
+2285 EDTVEDFI

-2301 LEQSTAWQ
+2301 LEQSTTWQ

-2323 EARWTKLREREAQGI
+2323 EARWAKLREQEAQGI

-2349 SAIQS
+2349 SAVQS

-2651 IVKGAE
+2651 TVKGAE

-2863 NLTIMTDK
+2863 NLTVMTDK
-2871 SYQQANDGTFGN
+2871 SYQQANDGTFDN
-2883 HRWWGDGEVNTDRT
+2883 HRVWGDGEVNTDRT

-3057 NMYEGKTAWDGET
+3057 NMYEGKTVWDGET

-3317 TDLSDTLTTDHLRN
+3317 TDLSDTLTIDHLRN

-3378 VPKWKLTTAFFRV
+3378 VPKWKLATAFFRA

-3468 AGGVRNASTK
+3468 AGGVRNAATK
-3478 GLDFYIVAITE
+3478 GLDFYIVAMTE

-3612 VPWGEN
+3612 VPWGKN

-3639 FYRYINGYQS
+3639 IYRYINGYQS
-3649 ADETAMGLAGLLVD
+3649 AGETAMGLAGLLVD
-3663 NTSPLQAA
+3663 NISPLQAA

-3880 GNGMAYQK
+3880 VNGMAYQK

-3930 LTNDYVKEN
+3930 STNDYVKEN

>member
-48 FSVKPLTDMY
+48 FSVKPLTDMH
-58 IKPSAEASKAL
+58 IKPSAEAAKAL
-69 QIAQNLQNDIS
+69 QTAQNLQNDIS

-91 REQAERAERLAKEAE
+91 REQAERAEQLAKEAE

-191 DGQIAAEIENGR
+191 DEQIAAEIENGR

-261 RGKTATDATNDFESA
+261 RGKTATDAATDFESA

-288 EQKFNKANPNTNWRD
+288 EQKFNKANPNANWRD

-348 TGVSAAGR
+348 AGVSAAGR

-510 ALSAVEEGVEEGY
+510 ALSAAEEGVEEGY

-531 ATEFTGVDL
+531 ATDFTGVDL

-555 GATTAVTNIMSDAK
+555 GATTAVTNIMSAAK

-578 FAKAFVEQGNF
+578 FARAFVEQGNF

-645 TKSIWDLMTPEQAQ
+645 TKSIWDLMTPDQVQ

-681 TVEYDTIKNNNMEV
+681 TVEYDTIKNNNTEV

-714 DTDQVPADKRD
+714 DTDQIPADKRD

-764 GFDETQL
+764 GFDEMQL

-793 QQAWNALQQ
+793 QQAWNKLQQ

-811 NQTGNSQS
+811 NQTDNSQS
-819 DGQGPIDGNA
+819 GGQGPIDGNA

-852 ELADAFSGRPASP
+852 ELADAFFGRPASP
-865 DAQSVGNGNPR
+865 DTQSVGNGNPR
-876 QGVDTSSQTN
+876 QGVDTGSQTN
-886 TPTEN
+886 TPPTN
-891 GAGVAPTNAG
+891 GAGVAQPNAG

-912 NSQATGIHSG
+912 NSPATGIHSG
-922 ASEQAGNTEQ
+922 ASAQPGNTGQ

-943 VAPATQATTGG
+943 AAPATQATTGG

-960 PTKRNTD
+960 PTKRNTN
-967 GGGKQTPTQAANSLA
+967 GGGKQTPTQTANSLA

-1021 VTKTSPTQAQVL
+1021 VTKTSPAQAQVL

-1066 INDLHSQR
+1066 INDLHSAR

-1091 QATTDTNADNGSQ
+1091 QATTDTNADNGPQ

-1115 DENPQVAVEQPVQ
+1115 DENPQAAVEQPVQ

-1183 NDQLAD
+1183 SDQLAD

-1253 YIELALDDAQ
+1253 YIELALEDAQ
-1263 NQQQENDRISAIREF
+1263 NQQQENDRISAIRKF
-1278 NAEVERHNRELDE
+1278 NDEVERHNRKLDE

-1316 AELVTPLSKRGK
+1316 AELVTPPSKRSK

-1456 AQKALYDRQRQSRT
+1456 AQKALYDRQRQSRAY
-1470 DETSTSEQIASDN
+1470 ETGTSEQIASDN

-1510 TIRLG
+1510 TNTTPAVVETPRVSDRTIRLG
-1515 TDVATDTGLGVIALD
+1515 TAAATDTGLGVIALD

-1577 NLIARLDDEAENRAI
+1577 NLLARLDDEAENRAI

-1615 ETEPRESSP
+1615 ETEPRENSP
-1624 AIDTTATQD
+1624 TADTTATQD

-1660 RSKKKTTA
+1660 RSKKKTTSV
-1668 HLDLFEQEQTNDT
+1668 EQSTQPTSQEQINAT
-1681 QNNLGQSVQPTRER
+1681 QNNLGQSVQPTRDR

-1709 TTNDEQG
+1709 NTNDEQG
-1716 EILGQSGQPI
+1716 QILGQSGQPI
-1726 SKQSQESGTETT
+1726 SGQSQESGAETT
-1738 QDAKQLG
+1738 QDTEQLG

-1755 DPPQPQ
+1755 DQSQPQSQPQ

-1923 HDGVIIRNIIDGART
+1923 HDGVIIRNVIDGART

-1964 SQVRQTVSEQSQESG
+1964 SQVRQTVSEQ
-1979 TETTQDT
+1979 
-1986 EQLGVETAGDEALAD
+1986 
-2001 QPQPQAQTPTASEGN
+2001 
-2016 KAVDT
+2016 
-2021 NGKPVVVYRGAS
+2021 
-2033 HGLGVMSFRGAMFF
+2033 
-2047 TDNKR
+2047 
-2052 VAESYVRGGKLH
+2052 
-2064 TATLYMANP
+2064 
-2073 AITDANGGEW
+2073 
-2083 GNVVPNGSKTQYVV
+2083 
-2097 DVLENDTLRE
+2097 
-2107 ENPELFELINNT
+2107 
-2119 IYESYEE
+2119 
-2126 AEKAAEEWE
+2126 
-2135 RQGVQNFGVAMQGGL
+2135 
-2150 NSTAVSTDAF
+2150 
-2160 VRQAKAAGHDG
+2160 
-2171 VIIRNIID
+2171 
-2179 GARTPSDIYVVF
+2179 
-2191 DTNQTTPIEDSPP
+2191 
-2204 TAPTD
+2204 
-2209 SQVRQTVS
+2209 
-2217 EQSQESGTE
+2217 
-2226 TTQDTEQL
+2226 L

-2252 VAQEINEAVEKERLQ
+2252 VAQEINEAVEKEHLQ

-2272 INDYHYSLPLSKQ
+2272 INDYHNSLPLSKQ
-2285 EDTIEDFI
+2285 EDTVEDFI

-2301 LEQSTAWQ
+2301 LEQSTTWQ

-2323 EARWTKLREREAQGI
+2323 EARWARLREQEAQGI

-2437 QNIVAQNDNQ
+2437 QNIVGRSDNQ

-2473 TPTLFGKTKGDSVSS
+2473 TPALFGKTAGDSVSS

-2523 LGGSTYAIHRVYTKY
+2523 LSGSSYAIHRVYTKY

-2566 DFYDTYLNSDQATV
+2566 DFYDTYLNSDQDTV

-2605 TDTKEQVEP
+2605 TATKEQVEP
-2614 AYDNANAQSV
+2614 AYDNANARSV

-2743 RTKAKKLE
+2743 RIKAKKLE

-2762 PPTDSTPTPDPTPN
+2762 PPTDSTPAPDPTPN

-2863 NLTIMTDK
+2863 NLAIMTDK
-2871 SYQQANDGTFGN
+2871 SYQQANDGTFDN
-2883 HRWWGDGEVNTDRT
+2883 HRWWGDGEVNTDRM

-2973 RGDDEVELATGR
+2973 RGDDEVEFATGR

-3078 ARAEQDIAEVK
+3078 ARAQQDIAEVK
-3089 AEYGADYAKIEE
+3089 ALYGADYAKIEE

-3160 SSTMDRITQGIPL
+3160 SSAMDRMTQGIPL

-3284 RPIMGKGKNANGD
+3284 RPTMGKGKNANGD

-3317 TDLSDTLTTDHLRN
+3317 TDLSDTLITDPLRN

-3378 VPKWKLTTAFFRV
+3378 VPKWKLATAFFRA

-3409 EVKTPLQTMLNEA
+3409 EVKTPLQIMLNEA

-3446 SELEKAGNK
+3446 SQLEKAGNK

-3478 GLDFYIVAITE
+3478 GLDFYIVAMTE

-3527 NKLIHNIGQFHP
+3527 NALIHNIGQLHP
-3539 FVRSTFSGHYNLARS
+3539 FVRSTLSGHYNLARS

-3584 LAGAFDDDDDGRST
+3584 LAGAFDDDDDGRPA
-3598 LAHLPLSTLMGGVP
+3598 LARLPLSTLMGGVP

-3649 ADETAMGLAGLLVD
+3649 ADETAMGLAGLLMD
-3663 NTSPLQAA
+3663 NTSPLQAT

-3678 NPTAAAVMTA
+3678 NPTAAVVLTA
-3688 TPMLLKPIV
+3688 TPMLIKPIV
-3697 EMGFNTKAY
+3697 EMGFNAKAY

-3719 QLDSQ
+3719 QLNSQ

-3734 KKWAGWLTENGFGDF
+3734 KKWAGWLNENGFGDF

-3790 GEVFGATLTA
+3790 GEAFGATLTA

-3833 VGETHTDE
+3833 VGETHTEE
-3841 IYEQYAQRGER
+3841 IYEQYAQRGKR
-3852 GGIQE
+3852 GGIQK

-3862 TEVRLREKGVPEE
+3862 TEVRLREKGVSEE

-3880 GNGMAYQK
+3880 INGMAYQK

-3897 KDLALEYNR
+3897 KTLALEYNR

-3920 VQNAWDALET
+3920 VQNAWDALEN

-3945 LQ
+3945 LR

>member
-18 QLPDPTKDL
+18 QLPDPIKDL

-48 FSVKPLTDMY
+48 FSVKPLTDMH
-58 IKPSAEASKAL
+58 IKPSAEAAKAL
-69 QIAQNLQNDIS
+69 QTAQNLQNDIS

-159 EWNSVVSDKQRGDQA
+159 EWNSVVSDKQRSDQA

-261 RGKTATDATNDFESA
+261 RGKAATDATNDFESA

-303 GGITG
+303 GGISG
-308 TAHGMGAA
+308 IAHGMGAA

-348 TGVSAAGR
+348 AGVSAAGR

-407 SVGDAGAGAWEQV
+407 TVGDAGAGAWEQV

-427 IKKTYGEKKWA
+427 IKKTYGEKKWV

-464 KVAPVGAVTSFLGVE
+464 KAAPVGAVTSFLGVE

-498 TLKGFVK
+498 TLKGFAK

-510 ALSAVEEGVEEGY
+510 ALSAAEEGAEEGY
-523 TQYASNVG
+523 TQYASNAG

-555 GATTAVTNIMSDAK
+555 GATTAVTNIMSAAK

-578 FAKAFVEQGNF
+578 FASAFVEQGNF

-609 KEGKVSTNDTQHF
+609 KEGKVSINDTQHF

-645 TKSIWDLMTPEQAQ
+645 TKSIWDLMTPDQVQ

-671 NTNNYARHQD
+671 NTNNYAHHQD
-681 TVEYDTIKNNNMEV
+681 TVEYDAIKNNNMEV

-776 FARTILG
+776 FTRTILG

-793 QQAWNALQQ
+793 QQAWNKLQQ

-819 DGQGPIDGNA
+819 GGQGPIDENA

-852 ELADAFSGRPASP
+852 ELAGAFSGRPASP

-876 QGVDTSSQTN
+876 QGTDTSSQTN
-886 TPTEN
+886 TPTTN
-891 GAGVAPTNAG
+891 GAGVTPPNAG

-912 NSQATGIHSG
+912 NSSATGIHSG
-922 ASEQAGNTEQ
+922 ASPQSGNTGQ

-943 VAPATQATTGG
+943 ATPATQATTGG

-960 PTKRNTD
+960 PTKRNTN
-967 GGGKQTPTQAANSLA
+967 GGSKQTPTQTANSLA

-1051 FTNKGGKIVKDSQNT
+1051 FTSKGGKIVKDSQNT
-1066 INDLHSQR
+1066 INDLHSLR

-1157 DVNEVLSSIYEHY
+1157 DVNEVLSSIYERY
-1170 DALNDYFINIPNA
+1170 DVLNDYFINIPNA

-1253 YIELALDDAQ
+1253 YIELALEDAQ
-1263 NQQQENDRISAIREF
+1263 NQQQENDRISAIRGF
-1278 NAEVERHNRELDE
+1278 NDEVERHNRGLDE

-1316 AELVTPLSKRGK
+1316 AELVTPPSKRGK

-1383 VLFVPDDGTT
+1383 VLFVPDDGTI

-1402 QQDTINSWNKK
+1402 QQDTINSWNKR

-1456 AQKALYDRQRQSRT
+1456 AQKALYDRQRQSRAY
-1470 DETSTSEQIASDN
+1470 ETGTSEQIASDN

-1502 NNRLPALR
+1502 NNRLP
-1510 TIRLG
+1510 
-1515 TDVATDTGLGVIALD
+1515 ALD

-1577 NLIARLDDEAENRAI
+1577 NLLARLDDEAENRAI
-1592 PQTRVRRTPTVT
+1592 PQTHVRRTPTVT
-1604 ETANANEQNQT
+1604 ETANDNEQNQT
-1615 ETEPRESSP
+1615 ETEPRENSP
-1624 AIDTTATQD
+1624 TAGTTATQD

-1660 RSKKKTTA
+1660 RSKKKTTSV
-1668 HLDLFEQEQTNDT
+1668 EQSTQPTSQEQINAT

-1709 TTNDEQG
+1709 KTNDEQG

-1726 SKQSQESGTETT
+1726 
-1738 QDAKQLG
+1738 
-1745 VETAGDEVEA
+1745 
-1755 DPPQPQ
+1755 
-1761 AQTPTASE
+1761 
-1769 GNKAVD
+1769 
-1775 TNGKPVVVYRGASHG
+1775 
-1790 LGVMSFRGAMF
+1790 
-1801 FTDNKRVAE
+1801 
-1810 SYVRG
+1810 
-1815 GKLHTATLYMANPAI
+1815 
-1830 TDANGGEWGNVVP
+1830 
-1843 NGSKTQYVVDV
+1843 
-1854 LENDTLREENPE
+1854 
-1866 LFELINNT
+1866 
-1874 IYESYEEAEKA
+1874 
-1885 AEEWERQGVQNFGVA
+1885 
-1900 MQGGLNSTAV
+1900 
-1910 STDAFVRQAKAAG
+1910 
-1923 HDGVIIRNIIDGART
+1923 
-1938 PSDIYVVFDTNQT
+1938 
-1951 TPIEDSPPTAPTD
+1951 
-1964 SQVRQTVSEQSQESG
+1964 
-1979 TETTQDT
+1979 
-1986 EQLGVETAGDEALAD
+1986 
-2001 QPQPQAQTPTASEGN
+2001 
-2016 KAVDT
+2016 
-2021 NGKPVVVYRGAS
+2021 
-2033 HGLGVMSFRGAMFF
+2033 
-2047 TDNKR
+2047 
-2052 VAESYVRGGKLH
+2052 
-2064 TATLYMANP
+2064 
-2073 AITDANGGEW
+2073 
-2083 GNVVPNGSKTQYVV
+2083 
-2097 DVLENDTLRE
+2097 
-2107 ENPELFELINNT
+2107 
-2119 IYESYEE
+2119 
-2126 AEKAAEEWE
+2126 
-2135 RQGVQNFGVAMQGGL
+2135 
-2150 NSTAVSTDAF
+2150 
-2160 VRQAKAAGHDG
+2160 
-2171 VIIRNIID
+2171 
-2179 GARTPSDIYVVF
+2179 
-2191 DTNQTTPIEDSPP
+2191 
-2204 TAPTD
+2204 
-2209 SQVRQTVS
+2209 S

-2240 PKKKHTSKKDNA
+2240 PEKKHTSKKDNA
-2252 VAQEINEAVEKERLQ
+2252 VAQEINEAVEKEHLQ
-2267 KEFDL
+2267 KEFNL
-2272 INDYHYSLPLSKQ
+2272 INDYHNSLPLSKQ
-2285 EDTIEDFI
+2285 EDTVEQFIEKI
-2293 AKVGYALA
+2293 SYALA
-2301 LEQSTAWQ
+2301 LEQSTTWQ

-2323 EARWTKLREREAQGI
+2323 EARWAKLREQEAQGI
-2338 YEDDFDISENS
+2338 YGDDFDISENP
-2349 SAIQS
+2349 SAVQS

-2437 QNIVAQNDNQ
+2437 QNIVGQNDNQ

-2473 TPTLFGKTKGDSVSS
+2473 TPALFGKTEGDSVSS

-2499 QANVSTEGYGGSA
+2499 QANVRTEGYGGSA

-2523 LGGSTYAIHRVYTKY
+2523 LGSSPYAIHRVYTKY

-2558 LGCINVPV
+2558 RGCINVPV
-2566 DFYDTYLNSDQATV
+2566 DFYDTYLNSDQDTV

-2743 RTKAKKLE
+2743 RAKAKKLE

-2805 AKTIPTDIKIPPQPT
+2805 AKTIPDIKIPPQPT

-2863 NLTIMTDK
+2863 NLVGMTDK

-2883 HRWWGDGEVNTDRT
+2883 HRVWGDGEVNTDRT

-3089 AEYGADYAKIEE
+3089 AEYGADYTKIEE

-3132 ELGFDEYV
+3132 ELGFGEYV

-3160 SSTMDRITQGIPL
+3160 SSTMDRVMQGIPL

-3254 DSGKVPGLIRV
+3254 DSGKVLGLIRV

-3284 RPIMGKGKNANGD
+3284 RPTMGKGKNANGD

-3317 TDLSDTLTTDHLRN
+3317 TDLTDTLITDPLRN

-3368 RPAKD
+3368 RPVKD

-3378 VPKWKLTTAFFRV
+3378 VPKWKLATAFFRA

-3446 SELEKAGNK
+3446 SQLEKAGNK

-3468 AGGVRNASTK
+3468 AGGARNASAK
-3478 GLDFYIVAITE
+3478 GLDFYIVVVTE

-3527 NKLIHNIGQFHP
+3527 NALVHNIGQFHP
-3539 FVRSTFSGHYNLARS
+3539 FVSSTLSGHYNLARS

-3564 QFTLAYTLGGTLGV
+3564 QFTLAYMLGGTLGV
-3578 IGLLSM
+3578 IGLLPM
-3584 LAGAFDDDDDGRST
+3584 LAGAFDDDDDGRSA
-3598 LAHLPLSTLMGGVP
+3598 LARLPLSTLMGGIP

-3624 VGFGMNKLIWSIGAN
+3624 VGFGMNKFIWGISVN

-3649 ADETAMGLAGLLVD
+3649 AGETAMGLAGLLMD
-3663 NTSPLQAA
+3663 NTSPIQAT

-3678 NPTAAAVMTA
+3678 NPTAAAVLTA

-3697 EMGFNTKAY
+3697 EMGFNAKAY
-3706 GGGKIWGKDTPQD
+3706 GGGKIWGKDTPQH

-3734 KKWAGWLTENGFGDF
+3734 KKWAGWLNENGFGDF

-3756 LFESYGNLAGPL
+3756 LSESYGNLAGPL

-3833 VGETHTDE
+3833 VGETHTEE
-3841 IYEQYAQRGER
+3841 IYEQYAQRGKR
-3852 GGIQE
+3852 GGIQKN
-3857 DAKYV
+3857 AKYV
-3862 TEVRLREKGVPEE
+3862 TEVRLREKGVSEE

-3880 GNGMAYQK
+3880 INGMAYQK
-3888 KREELDKEF
+3888 KRQELDKEF

-3920 VQNAWDALET
+3920 VQNAWDALEN

-3945 LQ
+3945 LR

>member
-116 ERVRKEQENALKE
+116 ERVRKEQEKALEE

-261 RGKTATDATNDFESA
+261 RGKTATDAANDFESA

-505 GAGTT
+505 GVGTT
-510 ALSAVEEGVEEGY
+510 ALSAAEEGVEEGY

-555 GATTAVTNIMSDAK
+555 GATTATINIMSDAK

-578 FAKAFVEQGNF
+578 FARAFVEQGNF

-659 NFKDYVRLNYGI
+659 NFRDYVRLNYGI

-714 DTDQVPADKRD
+714 DTDQIPADKRD

-764 GFDETQL
+764 GFDEMQL

-793 QQAWNALQQ
+793 QQAWNKLQQ

-819 DGQGPIDGNA
+819 GGQGPIDGNA

-891 GAGVAPTNAG
+891 GAGVAQPNAG
-901 AGQAQTAGDTV
+901 AGQVQTAGDTV
-912 NSQATGIHSG
+912 NSQATGIRSG
-922 ASEQAGNTEQ
+922 ASAQAGNTEQ
-932 ANQGGQPTRPT
+932 VNQGGQPTRPT

-1066 INDLHSQR
+1066 INDLHSAR

-1104 DVDETNVADIA
+1104 DVDETNVANIA
-1115 DENPQVAVEQPVQ
+1115 DENPQMAVEQPMQ

-1443 EVTAKQETASERA
+1443 EVTAKQETANERA

-1470 DETSTSEQIASDN
+1470 GETSTSEQIASDN

-1502 NNRLPALR
+1502 NNRLPALRTNTTPAVVETSRVSDR

-1547 TGLDFAQLTNLFVQ
+1547 TGLDFAQLTKLFVQ

-1668 HLDLFEQEQTNDT
+1668 QLDLFEQEQTNDT

-1695 TQDENQTDIVGNAD
+1695 TQDENQTDIVGND
-1709 TTNDEQG
+1709 NTTNDEQG

-1738 QDAKQLG
+1738 QDAK
-1745 VETAGDEVEA
+1745 
-1755 DPPQPQ
+1755 
-1761 AQTPTASE
+1761 
-1769 GNKAVD
+1769 
-1775 TNGKPVVVYRGASHG
+1775 
-1790 LGVMSFRGAMF
+1790 
-1801 FTDNKRVAE
+1801 
-1810 SYVRG
+1810 
-1815 GKLHTATLYMANPAI
+1815 
-1830 TDANGGEWGNVVP
+1830 
-1843 NGSKTQYVVDV
+1843 
-1854 LENDTLREENPE
+1854 
-1866 LFELINNT
+1866 
-1874 IYESYEEAEKA
+1874 
-1885 AEEWERQGVQNFGVA
+1885 
-1900 MQGGLNSTAV
+1900 
-1910 STDAFVRQAKAAG
+1910 
-1923 HDGVIIRNIIDGART
+1923 
-1938 PSDIYVVFDTNQT
+1938 
-1951 TPIEDSPPTAPTD
+1951 
-1964 SQVRQTVSEQSQESG
+1964 
-1979 TETTQDT
+1979 
-1986 EQLGVETAGDEALAD
+1986 QLGVETAGDEALAD

-2226 TTQDTEQL
+2226 TTQDTEHL

-2240 PKKKHTSKKDNA
+2240 PEKKHTSKKDNA
-2252 VAQEINEAVEKERLQ
+2252 VAQEINEAVEKEHLQ
-2267 KEFDL
+2267 KEFNL
-2272 INDYHYSLPLSKQ
+2272 INDYHDSLPLSKQ
-2285 EDTIEDFI
+2285 EDTVEDFI

-2301 LEQSTAWQ
+2301 LEQSTTWQ

-2323 EARWTKLREREAQGI
+2323 EARWAKLREREAQGI

-2437 QNIVAQNDNQ
+2437 QNIVGQNDNQ

-2473 TPTLFGKTKGDSVSS
+2473 TPALFGKTAGDSVSS

-2731 FAGGMYVNRRKE
+2731 FAGGMYMNRRKE

-2863 NLTIMTDK
+2863 NLVGMTDK

-3378 VPKWKLTTAFFRV
+3378 VPKWKLATAFFRV

-3478 GLDFYIVAITE
+3478 GLDFYIVAMTE

-3880 GNGMAYQK
+3880 VNGMAYQK

>member
-1 MASKPIDPRPV
+1 MAIKPLQMPD
-12 ALPNLS
+12 LS
-18 QLPDPTKDL
+18 QLPDPNKDL
-27 FGGMTSPTALM
+27 FGGMGMTNPTSLM
-38 SMGEK
+38 TMSNTQ
-43 EVNDL
+43 VNDL
-48 FSVKPLTDMY
+48 LNPKAQQDAL
-58 IKPSAEASKAL
+58 IKPSAEAAKIL
-69 QIAQNLQNDIS
+69 QQT
-80 RQATQMYEQQA
+80 QAEQQA
-91 REQAERAERLAKEAE
+91 QVSELDKLRQQQLRMAEEKRKQEQAEYEVNIKHAARLRAEQEK
-106 ARAKANYDYA
+106 ARA
-116 ERVRKEQENALKE
+116 E
-129 KAKKQGGKVGAAP
+129 KAKEQGGKIGAAP

-148 TADINKILGSQ
+148 TADINKILGSA
-159 EWNSVVSDKQRGDQA
+159 EWNSAVSNKQRGDRA

-183 QLKEMGVT
+183 QLKEMGAT
-191 DGQIAAEIENGR
+191 DEQIAAEIENGR
-203 GIFKAHTDAYA
+203 GIFKAHTDAYT

-225 DLTVAPAAKA
+225 DLTVAPAAKT
-235 GAFIFNTAGVLS
+235 GAFIFNTAGVLA

-261 RGKTATDATNDFESA
+261 RGKAATDAVNDFESA

-288 EQKFNKANPNTNWRD
+288 EQKFNKATPNANWRD
-303 GGITG
+303 GGIMG

-316 VKRAWDNDTLD
+316 IKRAWDNDTLD

-348 TGVSAAGR
+348 TGVNAAGR

-383 GVTQLGVNA
+383 GITQLGVNA
-392 LSGASLGVGAYGTAA
+392 LSGASLGVGAYGTTAT
-407 SVGDAGAGAWEQV
+407 VGDAGAGAWEQV

-464 KVAPVGAVTSFLGVE
+464 KVAPVAAVTSFLGVE

-498 TLKGFVK
+498 TLKGFAK
-505 GAGTT
+505 GTGST
-510 ALSAVEEGVEEGY
+510 ALSATDEGVEEGY

-555 GATTAVTNIMSDAK
+555 GATTAVTNIMSAAK

-589 DDKAFRQN
+589 DDAAFRQN
-597 FERKMDWLSRGH
+597 FERKMDWLSHGH

-659 NFKDYVRLNYGI
+659 SFKDYARLNYGI
-671 NTNNYARHQD
+671 NTNNYSRHQD
-681 TVEYDTIKNNNMEV
+681 TVEYDAIKNNNMEV

-725 YYMALADT
+725 YYRALADT
-733 TIQLRPTETTH
+733 TIQLHPTKTTH

-754 QFRDTDLKNR
+754 QFRDTELKNR

-783 ANSRRFTDEE
+783 ANSRRFTDAE
-793 QQAWNALQQ
+793 QQAWNELQQ

-811 NQTGNSQS
+811 NQTDNSQS
-819 DGQGPIDGNA
+819 VGQGPIDENA
-829 EPVATQGGGTGTSQ
+829 EPVAKESGGTGTSQ

-852 ELADAFSGRPASP
+852 ELADAFPGRPASP
-865 DAQSVGNGNPR
+865 DTQSVGNGNPR
-876 QGVDTSSQTN
+876 QGADTSSQTN
-886 TPTEN
+886 TPTTN
-891 GAGVAPTNAG
+891 GAGVVEPNAG
-901 AGQAQTAGDTV
+901 AGQAQTTSDTV
-912 NSQATGIHSG
+912 NPTTTEIHSG
-922 ASEQAGNTEQ
+922 TPTQSGNIGQT
-932 ANQGGQPTRPT
+932 NQGGQSVGPT
-943 VAPATQATTGG
+943 VAPTTQATTGG
-954 GSVGTP
+954 GGVGTP
-960 PTKRNTD
+960 PTKRNSN
-967 GGGKQTPTQAANSLA
+967 GGGKQTLAQGANSLA
-982 ETGADIPIEFV
+982 ETGADISIEFV

-999 NKPKKLTLAKVKG
+999 KKPKKLTLAKVKG

-1021 VTKTSPTQAQVL
+1021 VSKDTPTPAQVL

-1044 IADLSAV
+1044 IADLSKV
-1051 FTNKGGKIVKDSQNT
+1051 FTSKGGKIVKDSQNT
-1066 INDLHSQR
+1066 INDLHNTR

-1081 AKSQPKTNPE
+1081 VAAQPKTNTE
-1091 QATTDTNADNGSQ
+1091 QSTTDTNNTNGSQ
-1104 DVDETNVADIA
+1104 DVDETNVADII
-1115 DENPQVAVEQPVQ
+1115 DENPQAAVEQPVQ

-1157 DVNEVLSSIYEHY
+1157 DVNEVLSSIYKHY

-1189 LFLMTSKIIE
+1189 LFLQTSKIIE

-1214 SAAAE
+1214 SVAAE

-1229 DNTIASADPAVTN
+1229 DNTIASADPTVTN

-1253 YIELALDDAQ
+1253 YTELALEDAQ
-1263 NQQQENDRISAIREF
+1263 NAQQENDRISAIRAF
-1278 NAEVERHNRELDE
+1278 NDEVERHNRELDE

-1296 GIEVPQFI
+1296 GIEFPHFI

-1316 AELVTPLSKRGK
+1316 AELVTLPAKRGK

-1357 DTRESVIITG
+1357 DTRESVILTG
-1367 AYDAPKT
+1367 AYDTPKT
-1374 GHLVGTDTG
+1374 GHLIGTDTG
-1383 VLFVPDDGTT
+1383 VLFVPDDGTI
-1393 AFELPTRPF
+1393 AFELPTRPI

-1443 EVTAKQETASERA
+1443 EVTAKQETANERA
-1456 AQKALYDRQRQSRT
+1456 AQKALYDRQRQSRA

-1502 NNRLPALR
+1502 NNRSPALR
-1510 TIRLG
+1510 ADTTRLG

-1539 AIQQLADA
+1539 AIQQLADE

-1577 NLIARLDDEAENRAI
+1577 DLLARLDDEAENRAI
-1592 PQTRVRRTPTVT
+1592 PQTHVRRTPTVT
-1604 ETANANEQNQT
+1604 ETTNADEQNQT

-1624 AIDTTATQD
+1624 TTDTITTQD
-1633 TAGASGLA
+1633 TAGTSGLA

-1650 AEPVKPKRGG
+1650 AVKPKRGG

-1668 HLDLFEQEQTNDT
+1668 QLDLSEQEQTNAT
-1681 QNNLGQSVQPTRER
+1681 QNDLGQSVQLTQER
-1695 TQDENQTDIVGNAD
+1695 TQDDNEVIRERTGNEP
-1709 TTNDEQG
+1709 TNDGQG

-1726 SKQSQESGTETT
+1726 S
-1738 QDAKQLG
+1738 
-1745 VETAGDEVEA
+1745 
-1755 DPPQPQ
+1755 
-1761 AQTPTASE
+1761 
-1769 GNKAVD
+1769 
-1775 TNGKPVVVYRGASHG
+1775 
-1790 LGVMSFRGAMF
+1790 
-1801 FTDNKRVAE
+1801 
-1810 SYVRG
+1810 
-1815 GKLHTATLYMANPAI
+1815 
-1830 TDANGGEWGNVVP
+1830 
-1843 NGSKTQYVVDV
+1843 
-1854 LENDTLREENPE
+1854 
-1866 LFELINNT
+1866 
-1874 IYESYEEAEKA
+1874 
-1885 AEEWERQGVQNFGVA
+1885 
-1900 MQGGLNSTAV
+1900 
-1910 STDAFVRQAKAAG
+1910 
-1923 HDGVIIRNIIDGART
+1923 
-1938 PSDIYVVFDTNQT
+1938 
-1951 TPIEDSPPTAPTD
+1951 
-1964 SQVRQTVSEQSQESG
+1964 EQSQESG
-1979 TETTQDT
+1979 
-1986 EQLGVETAGDEALAD
+1986 A
-2001 QPQPQAQTPTASEGN
+2001 
-2016 KAVDT
+2016 
-2021 NGKPVVVYRGAS
+2021 
-2033 HGLGVMSFRGAMFF
+2033 
-2047 TDNKR
+2047 
-2052 VAESYVRGGKLH
+2052 
-2064 TATLYMANP
+2064 
-2073 AITDANGGEW
+2073 
-2083 GNVVPNGSKTQYVV
+2083 
-2097 DVLENDTLRE
+2097 
-2107 ENPELFELINNT
+2107 
-2119 IYESYEE
+2119 
-2126 AEKAAEEWE
+2126 
-2135 RQGVQNFGVAMQGGL
+2135 
-2150 NSTAVSTDAF
+2150 
-2160 VRQAKAAGHDG
+2160 
-2171 VIIRNIID
+2171 
-2179 GARTPSDIYVVF
+2179 
-2191 DTNQTTPIEDSPP
+2191 
-2204 TAPTD
+2204 
-2209 SQVRQTVS
+2209 
-2217 EQSQESGTE
+2217 E

-2234 GVETPK
+2234 GVETPT
-2240 PKKKHTSKKDNA
+2240 PKKKRTSKKDNA

-2267 KEFDL
+2267 KEFNL
-2272 INDYHYSLPLSKQ
+2272 INDYHNRLPLSKQ
-2285 EDTIEDFI
+2285 EDTVEQFIEKI
-2293 AKVGYALA
+2293 GYALA
-2301 LEQSTAWQ
+2301 LEQSTTWQ

-2323 EARWTKLREREAQGI
+2323 EARWAKLREQEAQGI
-2338 YEDDFDISENS
+2338 YEDDFDTSENP

-2354 DIDAFTSERGILSG
+2354 DIDAFTSERGIRSG

-2415 TGTTLAIPTEANAAT
+2415 TGTTFATPTEANAAT

-2437 QNIVAQNDNQ
+2437 QNIVEQNDNQ

-2473 TPTLFGKTKGDSVSS
+2473 TPALFGKTEGDSVSS

-2499 QANVSTEGYGGSA
+2499 QANVRTEGYGGSA

-2523 LGGSTYAIHRVYTKY
+2523 LGGSSYAIHRVYTKY

-2552 TDNRIS
+2552 SDNRIS
-2558 LGCINVPV
+2558 HGCINVPV
-2566 DFYDTYLNSDQATV
+2566 DFYDTYLDSDQDTV

-2593 VFNVVPTATQTA
+2593 VFNVVPTATQTT

-2708 EPVKD
+2708 KPVKD
-2713 KTDDGV
+2713 KTDDGI
-2719 SLAEVAVGLAAA
+2719 SLADVAISMAAA
-2731 FAGGMYVNRRKE
+2731 FAGGAYIVRR
-2743 RTKAKKLE
+2743 RGRAKAKKLE

-2805 AKTIPTDIKIPPQPT
+2805 GKAIPTDIKAPPQPT

-2840 LGETGS
+2840 LGHTGS

-2863 NLTIMTDK
+2863 NLAIMTDK
-2871 SYQQANDGTFGN
+2871 SYQQANDGTFDS
-2883 HRWWGDGEVNTDRT
+2883 HRVWGDGEVNTNRS
-2897 GIFNKFINLAAG
+2897 GIFNKLINIAAG

-2954 KFFVKPM
+2954 KFFVEPM
-2961 VERTKLLAQELR
+2961 VGRTKLLAQELR
-2973 RGDDEVELATGR
+2973 RGDSEVELATGR

-3057 NMYEGKTAWDGET
+3057 NMYEGKMAWDGET

-3119 AGVFTNSDIEVFN
+3119 SGVFTNADIEVFN

-3160 SSTMDRITQGIPL
+3160 TSTMDRLMQGIPL
-3173 TQARSMGLTK
+3173 IQARSMGLTK

-3265 RPGMKNFLPSDIQT
+3265 RPGMKDFLPTDVKA

-3317 TDLSDTLTTDHLRN
+3317 TDLSDTLTADYLRS

-3344 VGKPMWNVYNFVRD
+3344 VGKPVWNIYNFVRD

-3368 RPAKD
+3368 RPVKD

-3378 VPKWKLTTAFFRV
+3378 VPKWKLATAFFRA

-3446 SELEKAGNK
+3446 SQLEKAGNK

-3468 AGGVRNASTK
+3468 AGGARNALTK
-3478 GLDFYIVAITE
+3478 GLDFYIVAMTE

-3527 NKLIHNIGQFHP
+3527 NELIHNIGQFHP

-3584 LAGAFDDDDDGRST
+3584 LAGAFDDDDDGRSA
-3598 LAHLPLSTLMGGVP
+3598 LARLPLSTLMGGVP

-3618 GVWTLP
+3618 GMWTLP
-3624 VGFGMNKLIWSIGAN
+3624 VGFGMNKFIWGIGAN
-3639 FYRYINGYQS
+3639 YYRYINGYQS

-3663 NTSPLQAA
+3663 NTSPVQAA
-3671 SGSSLAE
+3671 GGSNLAE
-3678 NPTAAAVMTA
+3678 NPTAAAVLTA
-3688 TPMLLKPIV
+3688 MPMLLKPIV

-3734 KKWAGWLTENGFGDF
+3734 KKWAGWLNENGFGDY

-3822 ARRYELHRKYG
+3822 ARRYELQRKYG
-3833 VGETHTDE
+3833 VGETHTEE
-3841 IYEQYAQRGER
+3841 IYEQYAQRGKR
-3852 GGIQE
+3852 GGIQK

-3880 GNGMAYQK
+3880 VNGMAYQK
-3888 KREELDKEF
+3888 KRQELDKDF

-3920 VQNAWDALET
+3920 VQNAWDALGK

-3945 LQ
+3945 LR

>member
-116 ERVRKEQENALKE
+116 ERVRKEQEKALEE

-303 GGITG
+303 GGIIG

-505 GAGTT
+505 GVGTT
-510 ALSAVEEGVEEGY
+510 ALSAAEEGVEEGY

-659 NFKDYVRLNYGI
+659 NFRDYVRLNYGI

-714 DTDQVPADKRD
+714 DTDQIPADKRD

-764 GFDETQL
+764 GFDEMQL

-922 ASEQAGNTEQ
+922 ASPQSGNTEQ

-1066 INDLHSQR
+1066 INDLHSAR

-1115 DENPQVAVEQPVQ
+1115 DENPQVAVEQPMQ

-1157 DVNEVLSSIYEHY
+1157 DVNEVLSSIYEYY

-1393 AFELPTRPF
+1393 AFELPTHPF
-1402 QQDTINSWNKK
+1402 KQDTINSWNKK

-1443 EVTAKQETASERA
+1443 EVTAKQETANERA

-1502 NNRLPALR
+1502 NNRLP
-1510 TIRLG
+1510 
-1515 TDVATDTGLGVIALD
+1515 ALD

-1668 HLDLFEQEQTNDT
+1668 QLDLFEQEQTNDT

-1738 QDAKQLG
+1738 QDAK
-1745 VETAGDEVEA
+1745 
-1755 DPPQPQ
+1755 
-1761 AQTPTASE
+1761 
-1769 GNKAVD
+1769 
-1775 TNGKPVVVYRGASHG
+1775 
-1790 LGVMSFRGAMF
+1790 
-1801 FTDNKRVAE
+1801 
-1810 SYVRG
+1810 
-1815 GKLHTATLYMANPAI
+1815 
-1830 TDANGGEWGNVVP
+1830 
-1843 NGSKTQYVVDV
+1843 
-1854 LENDTLREENPE
+1854 
-1866 LFELINNT
+1866 
-1874 IYESYEEAEKA
+1874 
-1885 AEEWERQGVQNFGVA
+1885 
-1900 MQGGLNSTAV
+1900 
-1910 STDAFVRQAKAAG
+1910 
-1923 HDGVIIRNIIDGART
+1923 
-1938 PSDIYVVFDTNQT
+1938 
-1951 TPIEDSPPTAPTD
+1951 
-1964 SQVRQTVSEQSQESG
+1964 
-1979 TETTQDT
+1979 
-1986 EQLGVETAGDEALAD
+1986 QLGVETAGDEALAD

-2191 DTNQTTPIEDSPP
+2191 DTNQIIPTEDKN
-2204 TAPTD
+2204 
-2209 SQVRQTVS
+2209 
-2217 EQSQESGTE
+2217 
-2226 TTQDTEQL
+2226 TEQL

-2240 PKKKHTSKKDNA
+2240 PEKKHTSKKDNA
-2252 VAQEINEAVEKERLQ
+2252 VAQEINEAVEKEHLQ
-2267 KEFDL
+2267 KEFNL
-2272 INDYHYSLPLSKQ
+2272 INDYHDSLPLSKQ
-2285 EDTIEDFI
+2285 EDTVEDFI

-2301 LEQSTAWQ
+2301 LEQSTTWQ

-2323 EARWTKLREREAQGI
+2323 EARWAKLREQEAQGI

-2349 SAIQS
+2349 SAVQS

-2651 IVKGAE
+2651 TVKGAE

-2743 RTKAKKLE
+2743 RAKAKKLE

-2863 NLTIMTDK
+2863 NLTVMTDK
-2871 SYQQANDGTFGN
+2871 SYQQANDGTFDN
-2883 HRWWGDGEVNTDRT
+2883 HRVWGDGEVNTDRT

-3057 NMYEGKTAWDGET
+3057 NMYEGKTVWDGET

-3317 TDLSDTLTTDHLRN
+3317 TDLSDTLTIDHLRN

-3378 VPKWKLTTAFFRV
+3378 VPKWKLATAFFRA

-3468 AGGVRNASTK
+3468 AGGVRNAATK
-3478 GLDFYIVAITE
+3478 GLDFYIVAMTE

-3612 VPWGEN
+3612 VPWGKN

-3639 FYRYINGYQS
+3639 IYRYINGYQS
-3649 ADETAMGLAGLLVD
+3649 AGETAMGLAGLLVD
-3663 NTSPLQAA
+3663 NISPLQAA

-3880 GNGMAYQK
+3880 VNGMAYQK

-3930 LTNDYVKEN
+3930 STNDYVKEN

>member
-116 ERVRKEQENALKE
+116 ERVRKEQEKALEE

-225 DLTVAPAAKA
+225 DLTVAPAAKV

-261 RGKTATDATNDFESA
+261 RGKTATDAANDFESA

-510 ALSAVEEGVEEGY
+510 ALSAAEEGVEEGY

-555 GATTAVTNIMSDAK
+555 GATTATINIMSDAK

-714 DTDQVPADKRD
+714 DTDQIPADKRD

-764 GFDETQL
+764 GFDEMQL

-819 DGQGPIDGNA
+819 GGQGPIDGNA

-1263 NQQQENDRISAIREF
+1263 NQQEENDRIRAIREF
-1278 NAEVERHNRELDE
+1278 NDEVERHNRELDE

-1296 GIEVPQFI
+1296 GIEVPQFR

-1443 EVTAKQETASERA
+1443 EVTAKQETANERA

-1470 DETSTSEQIASDN
+1470 GETSTSEQIASDN

-1502 NNRLPALR
+1502 NNRLPALRTNTTPAVVETSRVSDR

-1547 TGLDFAQLTNLFVQ
+1547 TGLDFAQLTKLFVQ

-1668 HLDLFEQEQTNDT
+1668 QLDLFEQEQTNDT

-1726 SKQSQESGTETT
+1726 SK
-1738 QDAKQLG
+1738 
-1745 VETAGDEVEA
+1745 
-1755 DPPQPQ
+1755 
-1761 AQTPTASE
+1761 
-1769 GNKAVD
+1769 
-1775 TNGKPVVVYRGASHG
+1775 
-1790 LGVMSFRGAMF
+1790 
-1801 FTDNKRVAE
+1801 
-1810 SYVRG
+1810 
-1815 GKLHTATLYMANPAI
+1815 
-1830 TDANGGEWGNVVP
+1830 
-1843 NGSKTQYVVDV
+1843 
-1854 LENDTLREENPE
+1854 
-1866 LFELINNT
+1866 
-1874 IYESYEEAEKA
+1874 
-1885 AEEWERQGVQNFGVA
+1885 
-1900 MQGGLNSTAV
+1900 
-1910 STDAFVRQAKAAG
+1910 
-1923 HDGVIIRNIIDGART
+1923 
-1938 PSDIYVVFDTNQT
+1938 
-1951 TPIEDSPPTAPTD
+1951 
-1964 SQVRQTVSEQSQESG
+1964 QSQESG

-2097 DVLENDTLRE
+2097 DVLENDTLQE
-2107 ENPELFELINNT
+2107 ENPELYELINNT

-2217 EQSQESGTE
+2217 EQ
-2226 TTQDTEQL
+2226 L

-2285 EDTIEDFI
+2285 EDTVEDFI

-2301 LEQSTAWQ
+2301 LEQSTTWQ

-2323 EARWTKLREREAQGI
+2323 EARWAKLREREAQGI

-2437 QNIVAQNDNQ
+2437 QNIVGQNDNQ

-2566 DFYDTYLNSDQATV
+2566 DFYDTYLNSDQDTV

-2593 VFNVVPTATQTA
+2593 VFNVVPTATQTT

-2731 FAGGMYVNRRKE
+2731 FAGGMYMNRRKE

-3378 VPKWKLTTAFFRV
+3378 VPKWKLATAFFRV

-3584 LAGAFDDDDDGRST
+3584 LAGAFDDDDDGRSA
-3598 LAHLPLSTLMGGVP
+3598 LARLPLSVLMGGIP

-3688 TPMLLKPIV
+3688 MPMLLKPIV

-3880 GNGMAYQK
+3880 VNGMAYQK

>member
-510 ALSAVEEGVEEGY
+510 ALSAAEEGVEEGY

-578 FAKAFVEQGNF
+578 FARAFVEQGNF

-714 DTDQVPADKRD
+714 DTDQIPADKRD

-793 QQAWNALQQ
+793 QQAWNKLQQ

-932 ANQGGQPTRPT
+932 VNQGGQPTRPT

-982 ETGADIPIEFV
+982 KTGADIPIEFV

-1470 DETSTSEQIASDN
+1470 GETSTSEQIASDN

-1502 NNRLPALR
+1502 NNRLPALRTNTTPAVVETSRVSDR

-1668 HLDLFEQEQTNDT
+1668 QLDLFEQEQTNDT

-1738 QDAKQLG
+1738 QDAK
-1745 VETAGDEVEA
+1745 
-1755 DPPQPQ
+1755 
-1761 AQTPTASE
+1761 
-1769 GNKAVD
+1769 
-1775 TNGKPVVVYRGASHG
+1775 
-1790 LGVMSFRGAMF
+1790 
-1801 FTDNKRVAE
+1801 
-1810 SYVRG
+1810 
-1815 GKLHTATLYMANPAI
+1815 
-1830 TDANGGEWGNVVP
+1830 
-1843 NGSKTQYVVDV
+1843 
-1854 LENDTLREENPE
+1854 
-1866 LFELINNT
+1866 
-1874 IYESYEEAEKA
+1874 
-1885 AEEWERQGVQNFGVA
+1885 
-1900 MQGGLNSTAV
+1900 
-1910 STDAFVRQAKAAG
+1910 
-1923 HDGVIIRNIIDGART
+1923 
-1938 PSDIYVVFDTNQT
+1938 
-1951 TPIEDSPPTAPTD
+1951 
-1964 SQVRQTVSEQSQESG
+1964 
-1979 TETTQDT
+1979 
-1986 EQLGVETAGDEALAD
+1986 QLGVETAGDEALAD

-2323 EARWTKLREREAQGI
+2323 EARWAKLREREAQGI

-3378 VPKWKLTTAFFRV
+3378 VPKWKLATAFFRV

-3584 LAGAFDDDDDGRST
+3584 LAGAFDDDDDGRSA
-3598 LAHLPLSTLMGGVP
+3598 LARLPLSVLMGGIP

-3624 VGFGMNKLIWSIGAN
+3624 VGFGMNKFIWSIGAN

-3880 GNGMAYQK
+3880 VNGMAYQK

>member
-261 RGKTATDATNDFESA
+261 RGKTATDAANDFESA

-510 ALSAVEEGVEEGY
+510 ALSAAEEGVEEGY

-578 FAKAFVEQGNF
+578 FARAFVEQGNF

-932 ANQGGQPTRPT
+932 VNQGGQPTRPT

-982 ETGADIPIEFV
+982 KTGADIPIEFV

-1066 INDLHSQR
+1066 INDLHSAR

-1443 EVTAKQETASERA
+1443 EVTAKQETANERA

-1470 DETSTSEQIASDN
+1470 GETSTSEQIASDN

-1502 NNRLPALR
+1502 NNRLPALRTNTTPAVVETSRVSDR

-1547 TGLDFAQLTNLFVQ
+1547 TGLDFAQLTKLFVQ

-1668 HLDLFEQEQTNDT
+1668 QLDLFEQEQTNDT

-1738 QDAKQLG
+1738 QDAK
-1745 VETAGDEVEA
+1745 
-1755 DPPQPQ
+1755 
-1761 AQTPTASE
+1761 
-1769 GNKAVD
+1769 
-1775 TNGKPVVVYRGASHG
+1775 
-1790 LGVMSFRGAMF
+1790 
-1801 FTDNKRVAE
+1801 
-1810 SYVRG
+1810 
-1815 GKLHTATLYMANPAI
+1815 
-1830 TDANGGEWGNVVP
+1830 
-1843 NGSKTQYVVDV
+1843 
-1854 LENDTLREENPE
+1854 
-1866 LFELINNT
+1866 
-1874 IYESYEEAEKA
+1874 
-1885 AEEWERQGVQNFGVA
+1885 
-1900 MQGGLNSTAV
+1900 
-1910 STDAFVRQAKAAG
+1910 
-1923 HDGVIIRNIIDGART
+1923 
-1938 PSDIYVVFDTNQT
+1938 
-1951 TPIEDSPPTAPTD
+1951 
-1964 SQVRQTVSEQSQESG
+1964 
-1979 TETTQDT
+1979 
-1986 EQLGVETAGDEALAD
+1986 QLGVETAGDEALAD

-2323 EARWTKLREREAQGI
+2323 EARWAKLREREAQGI

-3378 VPKWKLTTAFFRV
+3378 VPKWKLATAFFRV

-3584 LAGAFDDDDDGRST
+3584 LAGAFDDDDDGRSA
-3598 LAHLPLSTLMGGVP
+3598 LARLPLSVLMGGIP

-3624 VGFGMNKLIWSIGAN
+3624 VGFGMNKFIWSIGAN

-3688 TPMLLKPIV
+3688 MPMLLKPIV

-3880 GNGMAYQK
+3880 VNGMAYQK

>member
-1 MASKPIDPRPV
+1 MAIKPLQMPD
-12 ALPNLS
+12 LS
-18 QLPDPTKDL
+18 QLPDPNKDL
-27 FGGMTSPTALM
+27 FGGMGMTNPTSLM
-38 SMGEK
+38 TMSNTQ
-43 EVNDL
+43 VNDL
-48 FSVKPLTDMY
+48 LNPKAQQDAL
-58 IKPSAEASKAL
+58 IKPSAEAAKIL
-69 QIAQNLQNDIS
+69 QQT
-80 RQATQMYEQQA
+80 QAEQQA
-91 REQAERAERLAKEAE
+91 QVSELDKLRQQQLRMAEEKRKQEQAEYEANIKHAARLRAEQEK
-106 ARAKANYDYA
+106 ARA
-116 ERVRKEQENALKE
+116 E
-129 KAKKQGGKVGAAP
+129 KAKEQGGKIGAAP

-148 TADINKILGSQ
+148 TADINKILGSA
-159 EWNSVVSDKQRGDQA
+159 EWNSAVSNKQRGDRA

-183 QLKEMGVT
+183 QLKEMGAT
-191 DGQIAAEIENGR
+191 DEQIAAEIENGR
-203 GIFKAHTDAYA
+203 GIFKAHTDAYT

-225 DLTVAPAAKA
+225 DLTVAPAAKT
-235 GAFIFNTAGVLS
+235 GAFIFNTAGVLA

-261 RGKTATDATNDFESA
+261 RGKAATDAVNDFESA

-288 EQKFNKANPNTNWRD
+288 EQKFNKATPNANWRD
-303 GGITG
+303 GGIMG

-316 VKRAWDNDTLD
+316 IKRAWDNDTLD

-348 TGVSAAGR
+348 TGVNAAGR

-383 GVTQLGVNA
+383 GITQLGVNA
-392 LSGASLGVGAYGTAA
+392 LSGASLGVGAYGTTAT
-407 SVGDAGAGAWEQV
+407 VGDAGAGAWEQV

-464 KVAPVGAVTSFLGVE
+464 KVAPVAAVTSFLGVE

-498 TLKGFVK
+498 TLKGFAK
-505 GAGTT
+505 GTGST
-510 ALSAVEEGVEEGY
+510 ALSATDEGVEEGY

-555 GATTAVTNIMSDAK
+555 GATTAVTNIMSAAK

-589 DDKAFRQN
+589 DDAAFRQN
-597 FERKMDWLSRGH
+597 FERKMDWLSHGH

-659 NFKDYVRLNYGI
+659 SFKDYARLNYGI

-681 TVEYDTIKNNNMEV
+681 TVEYDAIKNNNMEV

-725 YYMALADT
+725 YYTALADT
-733 TIQLRPTETTH
+733 TIQLHPTKTTH

-754 QFRDTDLKNR
+754 QFRDTELKNR

-783 ANSRRFTDEE
+783 ANSRRFTDAE
-793 QQAWNALQQ
+793 QQAWNELQQ

-811 NQTGNSQS
+811 NQTDNSQS
-819 DGQGPIDGNA
+819 VGQGPIDENA
-829 EPVATQGGGTGTSQ
+829 EPVAKESGGTGTSQ

-852 ELADAFSGRPASP
+852 ELADAFSGRPTSP
-865 DAQSVGNGNPR
+865 DTQSVGNGNPR
-876 QGVDTSSQTN
+876 QGADTSSQTN
-886 TPTEN
+886 TPTTN
-891 GAGVAPTNAG
+891 GAGVVEPNAG
-901 AGQAQTAGDTV
+901 AGQAQTTSDTV
-912 NSQATGIHSG
+912 NPTTTEIHSG
-922 ASEQAGNTEQ
+922 TPTQSGNIGQT
-932 ANQGGQPTRPT
+932 NQGGQSVGPT
-943 VAPATQATTGG
+943 VAPTTQATTGG
-954 GSVGTP
+954 GGVGTP
-960 PTKRNTD
+960 PTKRNSN
-967 GGGKQTPTQAANSLA
+967 GGGKQTLAQGANSLA
-982 ETGADIPIEFV
+982 ETGADISIEFV

-999 NKPKKLTLAKVKG
+999 KKPKKLTLAKVKG

-1021 VTKTSPTQAQVL
+1021 VSKDTPTPAQVL

-1044 IADLSAV
+1044 IADLSKV
-1051 FTNKGGKIVKDSQNT
+1051 FTSKGGKIVKDSQNT
-1066 INDLHSQR
+1066 INDLHNTR

-1081 AKSQPKTNPE
+1081 VAAQPKTNTE
-1091 QATTDTNADNGSQ
+1091 QSTTDTNNTNGSQ
-1104 DVDETNVADIA
+1104 DVDETNVADII
-1115 DENPQVAVEQPVQ
+1115 DENPQAAVEQPVQ

-1157 DVNEVLSSIYEHY
+1157 DVNEVLSSIYKHY

-1189 LFLMTSKIIE
+1189 LFLQTSKIIE

-1214 SAAAE
+1214 SVAAE

-1229 DNTIASADPAVTN
+1229 DNTIASADPTVTN

-1253 YIELALDDAQ
+1253 YTELALEDAQ
-1263 NQQQENDRISAIREF
+1263 NAQQENDRISAIRAF
-1278 NAEVERHNRELDE
+1278 NDEVERHNRELDE

-1296 GIEVPQFI
+1296 GIEFPHFI

-1316 AELVTPLSKRGK
+1316 AELVTLPAKRGK

-1357 DTRESVIITG
+1357 DTRESVILTG
-1367 AYDAPKT
+1367 AYDTPKT
-1374 GHLVGTDTG
+1374 GHLIGTDTG
-1383 VLFVPDDGTT
+1383 VLFVPDDGTI
-1393 AFELPTRPF
+1393 AFELPTRPI

-1443 EVTAKQETASERA
+1443 EVTAKQETANERA
-1456 AQKALYDRQRQSRT
+1456 AQKALYDRQRQSRA

-1510 TIRLG
+1510 ADTTRLG

-1539 AIQQLADA
+1539 AIQQLADE

-1577 NLIARLDDEAENRAI
+1577 DLLARLDDEAENRAI
-1592 PQTRVRRTPTVT
+1592 PQTHVRRTPTVT
-1604 ETANANEQNQT
+1604 ETTNADEQNQT

-1624 AIDTTATQD
+1624 TTDTITTQD
-1633 TAGASGLA
+1633 TAGTSGLA

-1650 AEPVKPKRGG
+1650 AVKPKRGG

-1668 HLDLFEQEQTNDT
+1668 QLDLSEQEQTNAT
-1681 QNNLGQSVQPTRER
+1681 QNDLGQSVQLTQER
-1695 TQDENQTDIVGNAD
+1695 TQDDNEVIRERTGNEP
-1709 TTNDEQG
+1709 TNDGQG

-1726 SKQSQESGTETT
+1726 S
-1738 QDAKQLG
+1738 
-1745 VETAGDEVEA
+1745 
-1755 DPPQPQ
+1755 
-1761 AQTPTASE
+1761 
-1769 GNKAVD
+1769 
-1775 TNGKPVVVYRGASHG
+1775 
-1790 LGVMSFRGAMF
+1790 
-1801 FTDNKRVAE
+1801 
-1810 SYVRG
+1810 
-1815 GKLHTATLYMANPAI
+1815 
-1830 TDANGGEWGNVVP
+1830 
-1843 NGSKTQYVVDV
+1843 
-1854 LENDTLREENPE
+1854 
-1866 LFELINNT
+1866 
-1874 IYESYEEAEKA
+1874 
-1885 AEEWERQGVQNFGVA
+1885 
-1900 MQGGLNSTAV
+1900 
-1910 STDAFVRQAKAAG
+1910 
-1923 HDGVIIRNIIDGART
+1923 
-1938 PSDIYVVFDTNQT
+1938 
-1951 TPIEDSPPTAPTD
+1951 
-1964 SQVRQTVSEQSQESG
+1964 EQSQESG
-1979 TETTQDT
+1979 
-1986 EQLGVETAGDEALAD
+1986 A
-2001 QPQPQAQTPTASEGN
+2001 
-2016 KAVDT
+2016 
-2021 NGKPVVVYRGAS
+2021 
-2033 HGLGVMSFRGAMFF
+2033 
-2047 TDNKR
+2047 
-2052 VAESYVRGGKLH
+2052 
-2064 TATLYMANP
+2064 
-2073 AITDANGGEW
+2073 
-2083 GNVVPNGSKTQYVV
+2083 
-2097 DVLENDTLRE
+2097 
-2107 ENPELFELINNT
+2107 
-2119 IYESYEE
+2119 
-2126 AEKAAEEWE
+2126 
-2135 RQGVQNFGVAMQGGL
+2135 
-2150 NSTAVSTDAF
+2150 
-2160 VRQAKAAGHDG
+2160 
-2171 VIIRNIID
+2171 
-2179 GARTPSDIYVVF
+2179 
-2191 DTNQTTPIEDSPP
+2191 
-2204 TAPTD
+2204 
-2209 SQVRQTVS
+2209 
-2217 EQSQESGTE
+2217 E

-2234 GVETPK
+2234 GVETPT
-2240 PKKKHTSKKDNA
+2240 PKKKRTSKKDNA

-2267 KEFDL
+2267 KEFNL
-2272 INDYHYSLPLSKQ
+2272 INDYHNRLPLSKQ
-2285 EDTIEDFI
+2285 EDTVEQFIEKI
-2293 AKVGYALA
+2293 GYALA
-2301 LEQSTAWQ
+2301 LEQSTTWQ

-2323 EARWTKLREREAQGI
+2323 EARWAKLREQEAQGI
-2338 YEDDFDISENS
+2338 YEDDFDTSENP

-2354 DIDAFTSERGILSG
+2354 DIDAFTSERGIRSG

-2415 TGTTLAIPTEANAAT
+2415 TGTTFATPTEANAAT

-2437 QNIVAQNDNQ
+2437 QNIVEQNDNQ

-2473 TPTLFGKTKGDSVSS
+2473 TPALFGKTEGDSVSS

-2499 QANVSTEGYGGSA
+2499 QANVRTEGYGGSA

-2523 LGGSTYAIHRVYTKY
+2523 LGGSSYAIHRVYTKY

-2552 TDNRIS
+2552 SDNRIS
-2558 LGCINVPV
+2558 HGCINVPV
-2566 DFYDTYLNSDQATV
+2566 DFYDTYLDSDQDTV

-2593 VFNVVPTATQTA
+2593 VFNVVPTATQTT

-2708 EPVKD
+2708 KPVKD
-2713 KTDDGV
+2713 KTDDGI
-2719 SLAEVAVGLAAA
+2719 SLADVAISMAAA
-2731 FAGGMYVNRRKE
+2731 FAGGAYIVRR
-2743 RTKAKKLE
+2743 RGRAKAKKLE

-2805 AKTIPTDIKIPPQPT
+2805 GKAIPTDIKAPPQPT

-2840 LGETGS
+2840 LGHTGS

-2863 NLTIMTDK
+2863 NLAIMTDK
-2871 SYQQANDGTFGN
+2871 SYQQANDGTFDS
-2883 HRWWGDGEVNTDRT
+2883 HRVWGDGEVNTNRS
-2897 GIFNKFINLAAG
+2897 GIFNKLINIAAG

-2954 KFFVKPM
+2954 KFFVEPM

-2973 RGDDEVELATGR
+2973 RGDSEVELATGR

-3057 NMYEGKTAWDGET
+3057 NMYEGKMAWDGET

-3119 AGVFTNSDIEVFN
+3119 SGVFTNADIEVFN

-3160 SSTMDRITQGIPL
+3160 TSTMDRLMQGIPL
-3173 TQARSMGLTK
+3173 IQARSMGLTK

-3265 RPGMKNFLPSDIQT
+3265 RPGMKDFLPTDVKA

-3317 TDLSDTLTTDHLRN
+3317 TDLSDTLTADYLRS

-3344 VGKPMWNVYNFVRD
+3344 VGKPVWNIYNFVRD

-3368 RPAKD
+3368 RPVKD

-3378 VPKWKLTTAFFRV
+3378 VPKWKLATAFFRA

-3446 SELEKAGNK
+3446 SQLEKAGNK

-3468 AGGVRNASTK
+3468 AGGARNALTK
-3478 GLDFYIVAITE
+3478 GLDFYIVAMTE

-3527 NKLIHNIGQFHP
+3527 NELIHNIGQFHP

-3584 LAGAFDDDDDGRST
+3584 LAGAFDDDDDGRSA
-3598 LAHLPLSTLMGGVP
+3598 LARLPLSTLMGGVP

-3618 GVWTLP
+3618 GMWTLP
-3624 VGFGMNKLIWSIGAN
+3624 VGFGMNKFIWGIGAN
-3639 FYRYINGYQS
+3639 YYRYINGYQS

-3663 NTSPLQAA
+3663 NTSPVQAA
-3671 SGSSLAE
+3671 GGSNLAE
-3678 NPTAAAVMTA
+3678 NPTAAAVLTA
-3688 TPMLLKPIV
+3688 MPMLLKPIV

-3734 KKWAGWLTENGFGDF
+3734 KKWAGWLNENGFGDY

-3822 ARRYELHRKYG
+3822 ARRYELQRKYG
-3833 VGETHTDE
+3833 VGETHTEE
-3841 IYEQYAQRGER
+3841 IYEQYAQRGKR
-3852 GGIQE
+3852 GGIQK

-3880 GNGMAYQK
+3880 VNGMAYQK
-3888 KREELDKEF
+3888 KRQELDKDF

-3920 VQNAWDALET
+3920 VQNAWDALGK

-3945 LQ
+3945 LR

>member
-116 ERVRKEQENALKE
+116 ERARKEQENALKE

-261 RGKTATDATNDFESA
+261 RGKTATDAVKDFESA

-288 EQKFNKANPNTNWRD
+288 EQKFNKANPNANWRD

-505 GAGTT
+505 GTGTT
-510 ALSAVEEGVEEGY
+510 ALSAAEEGVEEGY

-555 GATTAVTNIMSDAK
+555 GATTATINIMSDAK

-578 FAKAFVEQGNF
+578 FARAFVEQGNF

-659 NFKDYVRLNYGI
+659 NFRDYVRLNYGI

-714 DTDQVPADKRD
+714 DTDQIPADKRD

-764 GFDETQL
+764 GFDEMQL

-793 QQAWNALQQ
+793 QQAWNKLQQ

-819 DGQGPIDGNA
+819 GGQGPIDGNA

-891 GAGVAPTNAG
+891 GAGVAQPNAG
-901 AGQAQTAGDTV
+901 AGQVQTAGDTV
-912 NSQATGIHSG
+912 NSAATEIRSG
-922 ASEQAGNTEQ
+922 ASAQAGNTGQ
-932 ANQGGQPTRPT
+932 ASQSGQSVGPTGPST
-943 VAPATQATTGG
+943 TQATTGG

-1066 INDLHSQR
+1066 INDLHSAR

-1104 DVDETNVADIA
+1104 DVGETNVADIA
-1115 DENPQVAVEQPVQ
+1115 DENPQVVVEQPMQ

-1183 NDQLAD
+1183 SDQLAD

-1214 SAAAE
+1214 AVAAE

-1263 NQQQENDRISAIREF
+1263 NQQQENDRIRAIREF

-1393 AFELPTRPF
+1393 AFKLPTRPF

-1443 EVTAKQETASERA
+1443 EVTAKQETANERA

-1470 DETSTSEQIASDN
+1470 GETSTSEQIASDN

-1491 DENGRWRMQVA
+1491 DENGRWRMQ
-1502 NNRLPALR
+1502 
-1510 TIRLG
+1510 
-1515 TDVATDTGLGVIALD
+1515 VATDTGLGVIALD

-1547 TGLDFAQLTNLFVQ
+1547 TGLDFAQLTKLFVQ

-1641 GDTQTTASQ
+1641 GDTQTTAS
-1650 AEPVKPKRGG
+1650 ETKVKGERGG
-1660 RSKKKTTA
+1660 RSKKKTA
-1668 HLDLFEQEQTNDT
+1668 QSDLFEQEQSSTEASVLSQLENLLVSEAHKKGLDEIAHTRVHRRSFGIPLSELREAMSKLVDFTKVDAQYVEVFDSLLRSNEVVNPTVRIHLNNHPTPIMQGYYDPAENAIALHTVAIGRELSDTDLVRMMAHEMAHSITKNNLDTHAFSTERAILQDGIQQLKDAIQTADTSMLTPSELFILNYATKNEHELLVVSMTDSPAVKNFIQKHINFAKLPQAKKYTLRSKNPLAVLKAIFKNLLGLNNNSFKVYETLVNNITSSPNTVTRDDTEEVINTAYLREKIKQTEQEQTNAT
-1681 QNNLGQSVQPTRER
+1681 QNDLGQSVQPTQEQ
-1695 TQDENQTDIVGNAD
+1695 TTDENTTDIVGTVD
-1709 TTNDEQG
+1709 TTNDGQG
-1716 EILGQSGQPI
+1716 EIFGQSGQP
-1726 SKQSQESGTETT
+1726 
-1738 QDAKQLG
+1738 
-1745 VETAGDEVEA
+1745 VGDL
-1755 DPPQPQ
+1755 P
-1761 AQTPTASE
+1761 
-1769 GNKAVD
+1769 
-1775 TNGKPVVVYRGASHG
+1775 
-1790 LGVMSFRGAMF
+1790 
-1801 FTDNKRVAE
+1801 
-1810 SYVRG
+1810 
-1815 GKLHTATLYMANPAI
+1815 
-1830 TDANGGEWGNVVP
+1830 
-1843 NGSKTQYVVDV
+1843 
-1854 LENDTLREENPE
+1854 
-1866 LFELINNT
+1866 
-1874 IYESYEEAEKA
+1874 
-1885 AEEWERQGVQNFGVA
+1885 
-1900 MQGGLNSTAV
+1900 
-1910 STDAFVRQAKAAG
+1910 
-1923 HDGVIIRNIIDGART
+1923 
-1938 PSDIYVVFDTNQT
+1938 
-1951 TPIEDSPPTAPTD
+1951 
-1964 SQVRQTVSEQSQESG
+1964 
-1979 TETTQDT
+1979 
-1986 EQLGVETAGDEALAD
+1986 
-2001 QPQPQAQTPTASEGN
+2001 
-2016 KAVDT
+2016 
-2021 NGKPVVVYRGAS
+2021 
-2033 HGLGVMSFRGAMFF
+2033 
-2047 TDNKR
+2047 
-2052 VAESYVRGGKLH
+2052 
-2064 TATLYMANP
+2064 
-2073 AITDANGGEW
+2073 
-2083 GNVVPNGSKTQYVV
+2083 
-2097 DVLENDTLRE
+2097 
-2107 ENPELFELINNT
+2107 
-2119 IYESYEE
+2119 
-2126 AEKAAEEWE
+2126 
-2135 RQGVQNFGVAMQGGL
+2135 
-2150 NSTAVSTDAF
+2150 
-2160 VRQAKAAGHDG
+2160 
-2171 VIIRNIID
+2171 
-2179 GARTPSDIYVVF
+2179 
-2191 DTNQTTPIEDSPP
+2191 
-2204 TAPTD
+2204 
-2209 SQVRQTVS
+2209 
-2217 EQSQESGTE
+2217 QESGTE

-2523 LGGSTYAIHRVYTKY
+2523 LGGSSYAIHRVYTKY

-2566 DFYDTYLNSDQATV
+2566 DFYDTYLNSDQGTV

-2863 NLTIMTDK
+2863 NLAIMTDK

-2897 GIFNKFINLAAG
+2897 GIFNKFINIAAG

-3089 AEYGADYAKIEE
+3089 ALYGADYAKIEE

-3378 VPKWKLTTAFFRV
+3378 VPKWKLATAFFRV

-3527 NKLIHNIGQFHP
+3527 NKLIHNVGQFHP

-3584 LAGAFDDDDDGRST
+3584 LAGAFDDDDDGRSA
-3598 LAHLPLSTLMGGVP
+3598 LARLPLSVLMGGIP

-3624 VGFGMNKLIWSIGAN
+3624 VGFGMNKFIWSIGAN

-3688 TPMLLKPIV
+3688 MPMLLKPIV

-3880 GNGMAYQK
+3880 VNGMAYQK

>member
-1 MASKPIDPRPV
+1 MAIKPLQMPD
-12 ALPNLS
+12 LS
-18 QLPDPTKDL
+18 QLPDPNKDL
-27 FGGMTSPTALM
+27 FGGMGMTNPTSLM
-38 SMGEK
+38 TMSNTQ
-43 EVNDL
+43 VNDL
-48 FSVKPLTDMY
+48 LNPKAQQDAL
-58 IKPSAEASKAL
+58 IKPSAEAAKIL
-69 QIAQNLQNDIS
+69 QQT
-80 RQATQMYEQQA
+80 QAEQQA
-91 REQAERAERLAKEAE
+91 QVSELDKLRQQQLRMAEEKRKQEQAEYEANIKHAARLRAEQEK
-106 ARAKANYDYA
+106 ARA
-116 ERVRKEQENALKE
+116 E
-129 KAKKQGGKVGAAP
+129 KAKEQGGKIGAAP

-148 TADINKILGSQ
+148 TADINKILGSA
-159 EWNSVVSDKQRGDQA
+159 EWNSAVSNKQRGDRA

-183 QLKEMGVT
+183 RLKEMGAT
-191 DGQIAAEIENGR
+191 DEQIAAEIENGR
-203 GIFKAHTDAYA
+203 GIFKAHTDAYT

-225 DLTVAPAAKA
+225 DLTVAPAAKT
-235 GAFIFNTAGVLS
+235 GAFIFNTAGVLA

-261 RGKTATDATNDFESA
+261 RGKAATDAVNDFESA

-288 EQKFNKANPNTNWRD
+288 EQKFNKATPNANWRD
-303 GGITG
+303 GGIMG

-316 VKRAWDNDTLD
+316 IKRAWDNDTLD

-348 TGVSAAGR
+348 TGVNAAGR

-383 GVTQLGVNA
+383 GITQLGVNA
-392 LSGASLGVGAYGTAA
+392 LSGASLGVGAYGTTAT
-407 SVGDAGAGAWEQV
+407 VGDAGAGAWEQV

-464 KVAPVGAVTSFLGVE
+464 KVAPVAAVTSFLGVE

-498 TLKGFVK
+498 TLKGFAK
-505 GAGTT
+505 GTGST
-510 ALSAVEEGVEEGY
+510 ALSATDEGVEEGY

-555 GATTAVTNIMSDAK
+555 GATTAVTNIMSAAK

-589 DDKAFRQN
+589 DDAAFRQN
-597 FERKMDWLSRGH
+597 FERKMDWLSHGH

-659 NFKDYVRLNYGI
+659 SFKDYARLNYGI

-681 TVEYDTIKNNNMEV
+681 TVEYDAIKNNNMEV

-725 YYMALADT
+725 YYRALADT
-733 TIQLRPTETTH
+733 TIQLHPTKTTH

-754 QFRDTDLKNR
+754 QFRDTELKNR

-783 ANSRRFTDEE
+783 ANSRRFTDAE
-793 QQAWNALQQ
+793 QQAWNELQQ

-811 NQTGNSQS
+811 NQTDNSQS
-819 DGQGPIDGNA
+819 VGQGPIDENA
-829 EPVATQGGGTGTSQ
+829 EPVAKESGGTGTSQ

-852 ELADAFSGRPASP
+852 ELADAFPGRPASP
-865 DAQSVGNGNPR
+865 DTQSVGNGNPR
-876 QGVDTSSQTN
+876 QGADTSSQTN
-886 TPTEN
+886 TPTTN
-891 GAGVAPTNAG
+891 GAGVVEPNAG
-901 AGQAQTAGDTV
+901 AGQAQTTSDTV
-912 NSQATGIHSG
+912 NPTTTEIHSG
-922 ASEQAGNTEQ
+922 TPTQSGNIGQT
-932 ANQGGQPTRPT
+932 NQGGQSVGPT
-943 VAPATQATTGG
+943 VAPTTQATTGG
-954 GSVGTP
+954 GGVGTP
-960 PTKRNTD
+960 PTKRNSN
-967 GGGKQTPTQAANSLA
+967 GGGKQTLAQGANSLA
-982 ETGADIPIEFV
+982 ETGADISIEFV

-999 NKPKKLTLAKVKG
+999 KKPKKLTLAKVKG

-1021 VTKTSPTQAQVL
+1021 VSKDTPTPAQVL

-1044 IADLSAV
+1044 IADLSKV
-1051 FTNKGGKIVKDSQNT
+1051 FTSKGGKIVKDSQNT
-1066 INDLHSQR
+1066 INDLHNTR

-1081 AKSQPKTNPE
+1081 VAAQPKTNTE
-1091 QATTDTNADNGSQ
+1091 QSTTDTNNTNGSQ
-1104 DVDETNVADIA
+1104 DVDETNVADII
-1115 DENPQVAVEQPVQ
+1115 DENPQAAVEQPVQ

-1189 LFLMTSKIIE
+1189 LFLQTSKIIE

-1214 SAAAE
+1214 SVAAE

-1229 DNTIASADPAVTN
+1229 DNTIASADPTVTN

-1253 YIELALDDAQ
+1253 YTELALEDAQ
-1263 NQQQENDRISAIREF
+1263 NAQQENDRISAIRAF
-1278 NAEVERHNRELDE
+1278 NDEVERHNRELDE

-1296 GIEVPQFI
+1296 GIEFPHFI

-1316 AELVTPLSKRGK
+1316 AELVTLPAKRGK

-1357 DTRESVIITG
+1357 DTRESVILTG
-1367 AYDAPKT
+1367 AYGTPKT
-1374 GHLVGTDTG
+1374 GHLIGTDTG
-1383 VLFVPDDGTT
+1383 VLFVPDDGTI
-1393 AFELPTRPF
+1393 AFELPTRPI

-1443 EVTAKQETASERA
+1443 EVTAKQETANERA
-1456 AQKALYDRQRQSRT
+1456 AQKALYDRQRQSRA

-1510 TIRLG
+1510 ADTTRLG

-1539 AIQQLADA
+1539 AIQQLADE

-1577 NLIARLDDEAENRAI
+1577 DLLARLDDEAENRAI
-1592 PQTRVRRTPTVT
+1592 PQTHVRRTPTVT
-1604 ETANANEQNQT
+1604 ETTNADEQNQT

-1624 AIDTTATQD
+1624 TTDTITTQD
-1633 TAGASGLA
+1633 TAGTSGLA

-1650 AEPVKPKRGG
+1650 AVKPKRGG

-1668 HLDLFEQEQTNDT
+1668 QLDLSEQEQTNAT
-1681 QNNLGQSVQPTRER
+1681 QNDLGQSVQLTQER
-1695 TQDENQTDIVGNAD
+1695 TQDDNEVIRERTGNEP
-1709 TTNDEQG
+1709 TNDGQG

-1726 SKQSQESGTETT
+1726 S
-1738 QDAKQLG
+1738 
-1745 VETAGDEVEA
+1745 
-1755 DPPQPQ
+1755 
-1761 AQTPTASE
+1761 
-1769 GNKAVD
+1769 
-1775 TNGKPVVVYRGASHG
+1775 
-1790 LGVMSFRGAMF
+1790 
-1801 FTDNKRVAE
+1801 
-1810 SYVRG
+1810 
-1815 GKLHTATLYMANPAI
+1815 
-1830 TDANGGEWGNVVP
+1830 
-1843 NGSKTQYVVDV
+1843 
-1854 LENDTLREENPE
+1854 
-1866 LFELINNT
+1866 
-1874 IYESYEEAEKA
+1874 
-1885 AEEWERQGVQNFGVA
+1885 
-1900 MQGGLNSTAV
+1900 
-1910 STDAFVRQAKAAG
+1910 
-1923 HDGVIIRNIIDGART
+1923 
-1938 PSDIYVVFDTNQT
+1938 
-1951 TPIEDSPPTAPTD
+1951 
-1964 SQVRQTVSEQSQESG
+1964 EQSQESG
-1979 TETTQDT
+1979 
-1986 EQLGVETAGDEALAD
+1986 A
-2001 QPQPQAQTPTASEGN
+2001 
-2016 KAVDT
+2016 
-2021 NGKPVVVYRGAS
+2021 
-2033 HGLGVMSFRGAMFF
+2033 
-2047 TDNKR
+2047 
-2052 VAESYVRGGKLH
+2052 
-2064 TATLYMANP
+2064 
-2073 AITDANGGEW
+2073 
-2083 GNVVPNGSKTQYVV
+2083 
-2097 DVLENDTLRE
+2097 
-2107 ENPELFELINNT
+2107 
-2119 IYESYEE
+2119 
-2126 AEKAAEEWE
+2126 
-2135 RQGVQNFGVAMQGGL
+2135 
-2150 NSTAVSTDAF
+2150 
-2160 VRQAKAAGHDG
+2160 
-2171 VIIRNIID
+2171 
-2179 GARTPSDIYVVF
+2179 
-2191 DTNQTTPIEDSPP
+2191 
-2204 TAPTD
+2204 
-2209 SQVRQTVS
+2209 
-2217 EQSQESGTE
+2217 E

-2234 GVETPK
+2234 GVETPT
-2240 PKKKHTSKKDNA
+2240 PKKKRTSKKDNA

-2267 KEFDL
+2267 KEFNL
-2272 INDYHYSLPLSKQ
+2272 INDYHNRLPLSKQ
-2285 EDTIEDFI
+2285 EDTVEQFIEKI
-2293 AKVGYALA
+2293 GYALA
-2301 LEQSTAWQ
+2301 LEQSTTWQ

-2323 EARWTKLREREAQGI
+2323 EARWAKLREQEAQGI
-2338 YEDDFDISENS
+2338 YEDDFDTSENP

-2354 DIDAFTSERGILSG
+2354 DIDAFTSERGIRSG

-2415 TGTTLAIPTEANAAT
+2415 TGTTFATPTEANAAT

-2437 QNIVAQNDNQ
+2437 QNIVEQNDNQ

-2473 TPTLFGKTKGDSVSS
+2473 TPALFGKTEGDSVSS

-2499 QANVSTEGYGGSA
+2499 QANVRTEGYGGSA

-2523 LGGSTYAIHRVYTKY
+2523 LGGSSYAIHRVYTKY

-2552 TDNRIS
+2552 SDNRIS
-2558 LGCINVPV
+2558 HGCINVPV
-2566 DFYDTYLNSDQATV
+2566 DFYDTYLDSDQDTV

-2593 VFNVVPTATQTA
+2593 VFNVVPTATQTT

-2708 EPVKD
+2708 KPVKD
-2713 KTDDGV
+2713 KTDDGI
-2719 SLAEVAVGLAAA
+2719 SLADVAISMAAA
-2731 FAGGMYVNRRKE
+2731 FAGGAYIVRR
-2743 RTKAKKLE
+2743 RGRAKAKKLE

-2805 AKTIPTDIKIPPQPT
+2805 GKAIPTDIKAPPQPT

-2840 LGETGS
+2840 LGHTGS

-2863 NLTIMTDK
+2863 NLAIMTDK
-2871 SYQQANDGTFGN
+2871 SYQQANDGTFDS
-2883 HRWWGDGEVNTDRT
+2883 HRVWGDGEVNTNRS
-2897 GIFNKFINLAAG
+2897 GIFNKLINIAAG

-2954 KFFVKPM
+2954 KFFVEPM

-2973 RGDDEVELATGR
+2973 RGDSEVELATGR

-3057 NMYEGKTAWDGET
+3057 NMYEGKMAWDGET

-3119 AGVFTNSDIEVFN
+3119 SGVFTNADIEVFN

-3160 SSTMDRITQGIPL
+3160 TSTMDRLMQGIPL
-3173 TQARSMGLTK
+3173 IQARSMGLTK

-3265 RPGMKNFLPSDIQT
+3265 RPGMKDFLPTDVKA

-3317 TDLSDTLTTDHLRN
+3317 TDLSDTLTADYLRS

-3344 VGKPMWNVYNFVRD
+3344 VGKPVWNIYNFVRD

-3368 RPAKD
+3368 RPVKD

-3378 VPKWKLTTAFFRV
+3378 VPKWKLATAFFRA

-3446 SELEKAGNK
+3446 SQLEKAGNK

-3468 AGGVRNASTK
+3468 AGGARNALTK
-3478 GLDFYIVAITE
+3478 GLDFYIVAMTE

-3527 NKLIHNIGQFHP
+3527 NELIHNIGQFHP

-3584 LAGAFDDDDDGRST
+3584 LAGAFDDDDDGRSA
-3598 LAHLPLSTLMGGVP
+3598 LARLPLSTLMGGVP

-3618 GVWTLP
+3618 GMWTLP
-3624 VGFGMNKLIWSIGAN
+3624 VGFGMNKFIWGIGAN
-3639 FYRYINGYQS
+3639 YYRYINGYQS

-3663 NTSPLQAA
+3663 NTSPVQAA
-3671 SGSSLAE
+3671 GGSNLAE
-3678 NPTAAAVMTA
+3678 NPTAAAVLTA
-3688 TPMLLKPIV
+3688 MPMLLKPIV

-3734 KKWAGWLTENGFGDF
+3734 KKWAGWLNENGFGDY

-3822 ARRYELHRKYG
+3822 ARRYELQRKYG
-3833 VGETHTDE
+3833 VGETHTEE
-3841 IYEQYAQRGER
+3841 IYEQYAQRGKR
-3852 GGIQE
+3852 GGIQK

-3880 GNGMAYQK
+3880 VNGMAYQK
-3888 KREELDKEF
+3888 KRQELDKDF

-3920 VQNAWDALET
+3920 VQNAWDALGK

-3945 LQ
+3945 LR

>member
-1 MASKPIDPRPV
+1 M
-12 ALPNLS
+12 
-18 QLPDPTKDL
+18 
-27 FGGMTSPTALM
+27 
-38 SMGEK
+38 
-43 EVNDL
+43 
-48 FSVKPLTDMY
+48 
-58 IKPSAEASKAL
+58 
-69 QIAQNLQNDIS
+69 
-80 RQATQMYEQQA
+80 
-91 REQAERAERLAKEAE
+91 
-106 ARAKANYDYA
+106 
-116 ERVRKEQENALKE
+116 
-129 KAKKQGGKVGAAP
+129 
-142 DGSFVL
+142 

-498 TLKGFVK
+498 TLKGLVK
-505 GAGTT
+505 GTGTT
-510 ALSAVEEGVEEGY
+510 ALSAAEEGVEEGY

-578 FAKAFVEQGNF
+578 FARAFVEQGNF

-659 NFKDYVRLNYGI
+659 NFRDYVRLNYGI

-714 DTDQVPADKRD
+714 DTDQIPADKRD

-764 GFDETQL
+764 GFDEMQL

-793 QQAWNALQQ
+793 QQAWNKLQQ

-819 DGQGPIDGNA
+819 GGQGPIDGNA

-922 ASEQAGNTEQ
+922 ASAQAGNTEQ

-967 GGGKQTPTQAANSLA
+967 GGGKQTPTQVANSLA

-1066 INDLHSQR
+1066 INDLHSAR

-1214 SAAAE
+1214 SVAAE

-1263 NQQQENDRISAIREF
+1263 NQQEENDRIRAIREF

-1443 EVTAKQETASERA
+1443 EVTAKQETANERA

-1470 DETSTSEQIASDN
+1470 GETSTSEQIASDN

-1547 TGLDFAQLTNLFVQ
+1547 TGLDFAQLTKLFVQ

-1668 HLDLFEQEQTNDT
+1668 QLDLFEQEQTNDT

-1695 TQDENQTDIVGNAD
+1695 TQDENQTDIVGND
-1709 TTNDEQG
+1709 NTTNDEQG

-1738 QDAKQLG
+1738 QDAK
-1745 VETAGDEVEA
+1745 
-1755 DPPQPQ
+1755 
-1761 AQTPTASE
+1761 
-1769 GNKAVD
+1769 
-1775 TNGKPVVVYRGASHG
+1775 
-1790 LGVMSFRGAMF
+1790 
-1801 FTDNKRVAE
+1801 
-1810 SYVRG
+1810 
-1815 GKLHTATLYMANPAI
+1815 
-1830 TDANGGEWGNVVP
+1830 
-1843 NGSKTQYVVDV
+1843 
-1854 LENDTLREENPE
+1854 
-1866 LFELINNT
+1866 
-1874 IYESYEEAEKA
+1874 
-1885 AEEWERQGVQNFGVA
+1885 
-1900 MQGGLNSTAV
+1900 
-1910 STDAFVRQAKAAG
+1910 
-1923 HDGVIIRNIIDGART
+1923 
-1938 PSDIYVVFDTNQT
+1938 
-1951 TPIEDSPPTAPTD
+1951 
-1964 SQVRQTVSEQSQESG
+1964 
-1979 TETTQDT
+1979 
-1986 EQLGVETAGDEALAD
+1986 QLGVETAGDEALAD

-2301 LEQSTAWQ
+2301 LEQSTTWQ

-2323 EARWTKLREREAQGI
+2323 EARWAKLREREAQGI

-2437 QNIVAQNDNQ
+2437 QNIVGQNDNQ

-2473 TPTLFGKTKGDSVSS
+2473 TPALFGKTAGDSVSS

-2523 LGGSTYAIHRVYTKY
+2523 LGGSSYAIHRVYTKY

-2863 NLTIMTDK
+2863 NLAIMTDK

-2883 HRWWGDGEVNTDRT
+2883 HRWWGDGEVNTDRI

-3378 VPKWKLTTAFFRV
+3378 VPKWKLATAFFRV

-3624 VGFGMNKLIWSIGAN
+3624 VGFGMNKFIWSIGAN

-3688 TPMLLKPIV
+3688 MPMLLKPIV

-3880 GNGMAYQK
+3880 VNGMAYQK

>member
-58 IKPSAEASKAL
+58 IKPSAEAAKAL
-69 QIAQNLQNDIS
+69 QTAQQTQEAIN
-80 RQATQMYEQQA
+80 RQAQQA
-91 REQAERAERLAKEAE
+91 QEVLARQEREIAEQRQRSIEEQIKLTRKDAEERAK
-106 ARAKANYDYA
+106 
-116 ERVRKEQENALKE
+116 ALKE
-129 KAKKQGGKVGAAP
+129 KAEKQGGKVGAAP

-261 RGKTATDATNDFESA
+261 RGKAATDAANDYESA

-288 EQKFNKANPNTNWRD
+288 EQKFNEANPNANWRD

-308 TAHGMGAA
+308 IAHGMGAA
-316 VKRAWDNDTLD
+316 VKRAWDNNTLD

-348 TGVSAAGR
+348 AGVSAAGR

-510 ALSAVEEGVEEGY
+510 ALSAAEEGVEEGY

-555 GATTAVTNIMSDAK
+555 GATTAVTNIMSAAK

-609 KEGKVSTNDTQHF
+609 KEGKVSTNDTQLF

-659 NFKDYVRLNYGI
+659 NFKDYARLNYGI

-714 DTDQVPADKRD
+714 DTDQIPADKRD

-764 GFDETQL
+764 GFDEMQL

-793 QQAWNALQQ
+793 QQAWNKLQQ

-819 DGQGPIDGNA
+819 GGQGPIDGNA

-876 QGVDTSSQTN
+876 QGTDTSSQTN
-886 TPTEN
+886 TPTTN
-891 GAGVAPTNAG
+891 GAGVARPNAG

-912 NSQATGIHSG
+912 NSRATGIHSG
-922 ASEQAGNTEQ
+922 ASAQPGNTGQ
-932 ANQGGQPTRPT
+932 ANQAGQPTRPT
-943 VAPATQATTGG
+943 AAPATQATTGG

-960 PTKRNTD
+960 STKRNTD
-967 GGGKQTPTQAANSLA
+967 GGGKQTPTQTANSLA

-1104 DVDETNVADIA
+1104 DVDETNVTDIT

-1214 SAAAE
+1214 SVAAE
-1219 LVGDDFNMVF
+1219 FVGDDFNMVF

-1253 YIELALDDAQ
+1253 YIELALEDAQ

-1278 NAEVERHNRELDE
+1278 NDEVERHNRELDE

-1296 GIEVPQFI
+1296 GIEVPQFR

-1316 AELVTPLSKRGK
+1316 AELVTPPSKRGK

-1502 NNRLPALR
+1502 NNRLPAL
-1510 TIRLG
+1510 
-1515 TDVATDTGLGVIALD
+1515 D

-1539 AIQQLADA
+1539 AIQQLADE

-1577 NLIARLDDEAENRAI
+1577 NLLARLDDEAENRAI
-1592 PQTRVRRTPTVT
+1592 PQTHVRRTPTVT
-1604 ETANANEQNQT
+1604 ETANVNEQNQT

-1660 RSKKKTTA
+1660 RSKKKTTSVEQSTQPTSQEQINA
-1668 HLDLFEQEQTNDT
+1668 DEQTEGVSQERYTGLSSEYRQTTERTTTPLDIEQESQAYKNELKEDFLRRVQSGEILTLQRHIDEFTKQLINKKDDDIRATNTGKKRAKDFAEVTTPISVIDDMLETLRSGGSNFNTDLNARILDPATGDGRYLLRALVRRSPRIFMETDLVAGNILRAMASLTGIELQTENVQRAKDNLYNVGLEYFKLANINPAPYVNALQQITTNAVIVGDTLNPTSDMLVHTYTVIDDIGVQHYTIPYADLVQGKNNLTQQDTIIFDNIVKQEQTNAT

-1695 TQDENQTDIVGNAD
+1695 TQDENQTDIVGDTD
-1709 TTNDEQG
+1709 TTNDGQG

-1726 SKQSQESGTETT
+1726 SEQSQESGTETT
-1738 QDAKQLG
+1738 QDTEQLG
-1745 VETAGDEVEA
+1745 GLLGTPKKNMAVQA
-1755 DPPQPQ
+1755 DG
-1761 AQTPTASE
+1761 T
-1769 GNKAVD
+1769 
-1775 TNGKPVVVYRGASHG
+1775 PVVVYRGAGHN
-1790 LGVMSFRGAMF
+1790 LGTMSFRGAMF

-1938 PSDIYVVFDTNQT
+1938 PSDIYVVFDTNQI

-1964 SQVRQTVSEQSQESG
+1964 SQV
-1979 TETTQDT
+1979 
-1986 EQLGVETAGDEALAD
+1986 
-2001 QPQPQAQTPTASEGN
+2001 
-2016 KAVDT
+2016 
-2021 NGKPVVVYRGAS
+2021 KPEK
-2033 HGLGVMSFRGAMFF
+2033 
-2047 TDNKR
+2047 KR
-2052 VAESYVRGGKLH
+2052 
-2064 TATLYMANP
+2064 
-2073 AITDANGGEW
+2073 
-2083 GNVVPNGSKTQYVV
+2083 
-2097 DVLENDTLRE
+2097 
-2107 ENPELFELINNT
+2107 
-2119 IYESYEE
+2119 
-2126 AEKAAEEWE
+2126 
-2135 RQGVQNFGVAMQGGL
+2135 
-2150 NSTAVSTDAF
+2150 
-2160 VRQAKAAGHDG
+2160 
-2171 VIIRNIID
+2171 
-2179 GARTPSDIYVVF
+2179 
-2191 DTNQTTPIEDSPP
+2191 
-2204 TAPTD
+2204 
-2209 SQVRQTVS
+2209 
-2217 EQSQESGTE
+2217 
-2226 TTQDTEQL
+2226 
-2234 GVETPK
+2234 
-2240 PKKKHTSKKDNA
+2240 TSKKDNA

-2267 KEFDL
+2267 KEFNL
-2272 INDYHYSLPLSKQ
+2272 INDYHNSLPLSKQ
-2285 EDTIEDFI
+2285 EDTVEQFIEKI
-2293 AKVGYALA
+2293 SYALA
-2301 LEQSTAWQ
+2301 LEQSTTWQ

-2323 EARWTKLREREAQGI
+2323 EARWAKLREREAQGI
-2338 YEDDFDISENS
+2338 YEDDFDISENP
-2349 SAIQS
+2349 SAVQS

-2415 TGTTLAIPTEANAAT
+2415 AGTTLAIPTEANAAT

-2437 QNIVAQNDNQ
+2437 QNIVGQNDNQ

-2473 TPTLFGKTKGDSVSS
+2473 TPALFGKTEGDSVSS
-2488 KNTPSGRFETK
+2488 KNTPSGRFEAK
-2499 QANVSTEGYGGSA
+2499 QANVRTEGYGGSA

-2523 LGGSTYAIHRVYTKY
+2523 LGDSSYAIHRVYTKY

-2558 LGCINVPV
+2558 RGCINVPV
-2566 DFYDTYLNSDQATV
+2566 DFYDTYLNSDQDTV

-2593 VFNVVPTATQTA
+2593 VFNVVPTATQTT

-2743 RTKAKKLE
+2743 RAKAKKLE

-2805 AKTIPTDIKIPPQPT
+2805 AKTIPTDIKAPPQPT

-2863 NLTIMTDK
+2863 NLAIMTDK
-2871 SYQQANDGTFGN
+2871 SYQQATDGTFGN
-2883 HRWWGDGEVNTDRT
+2883 HRAWGDGEVNTDRI

-2973 RGDDEVELATGR
+2973 RSDDEVELATGR

-3089 AEYGADYAKIEE
+3089 ALYGADYAKIEE

-3119 AGVFTNSDIEVFN
+3119 AGVFTNADIEVFN

-3160 SSTMDRITQGIPL
+3160 SSTMDRVMQGIPL

-3209 NMAGRVGQQNWV
+3209 NMAGRIGQQNWV

-3279 KIDKV
+3279 KIDKI

-3317 TDLSDTLTTDHLRN
+3317 TDLSETRLGDHLRD

-3368 RPAKD
+3368 RPVKD

-3378 VPKWKLTTAFFRV
+3378 VPKWKLATAFFRA

-3437 HSVIGDLKK
+3437 HSVIADLKK
-3446 SELEKAGNK
+3446 SRLEKAGNK

-3468 AGGVRNASTK
+3468 AGGARNASTK
-3478 GLDFYIVAITE
+3478 GLDFYIVAMTE

-3527 NKLIHNIGQFHP
+3527 NELIHNIGQFHP

-3584 LAGAFDDDDDGRST
+3584 MAGAFDDDDDGRSA
-3598 LAHLPLSTLMGGVP
+3598 LARLPLSTLMGGVP

-3671 SGSSLAE
+3671 GGSSLAE
-3678 NPTAAAVMTA
+3678 NPTAAAVLTA
-3688 TPMLLKPIV
+3688 TPMLIKPIV
-3697 EMGFNTKAY
+3697 EMGFNAKAY
-3706 GGGKIWGKDTPQD
+3706 GGGKIWGKDTPQH
-3719 QLDSQ
+3719 QLNSQ

-3734 KKWAGWLTENGFGDF
+3734 KKWAGWLNENGFGDF

-3833 VGETHTDE
+3833 VGETHTEE
-3841 IYEQYAQRGER
+3841 IYEQYAQRGKR
-3852 GGIQE
+3852 GGIQK

-3862 TEVRLREKGVPEE
+3862 TEVRLREKGVSEE

-3880 GNGMAYQK
+3880 VNGMVYQK

-3945 LQ
+3945 LR

>member
-116 ERVRKEQENALKE
+116 ERVRKEQEKALEE

-261 RGKTATDATNDFESA
+261 RGKTATDAANDFESA

-498 TLKGFVK
+498 TLKGFAK

-510 ALSAVEEGVEEGY
+510 ALSAAEEGVEEGY

-637 TREDGSTD
+637 TRGDGSTD

-659 NFKDYVRLNYGI
+659 NFRDYVRLNYGI

-764 GFDETQL
+764 GFDEMQL

-793 QQAWNALQQ
+793 QQAWNKLQQ

-811 NQTGNSQS
+811 NQTANSQS
-819 DGQGPIDGNA
+819 GGQGPIDGNA

-865 DAQSVGNGNPR
+865 DTQSVGNGNPR

-891 GAGVAPTNAG
+891 GAGVAQPNAG

-912 NSQATGIHSG
+912 NSPATEIRSG
-922 ASEQAGNTEQ
+922 ASAQSGNTGQ

-1066 INDLHSQR
+1066 INDLHSAR

-1104 DVDETNVADIA
+1104 DVGETNVADIA

-1183 NDQLAD
+1183 SDQLAD

-1214 SAAAE
+1214 SVAAE
-1219 LVGDDFNMVF
+1219 FVGDDFNMVF

-1253 YIELALDDAQ
+1253 YIELALEDAQ

-1456 AQKALYDRQRQSRT
+1456 AKKALYDRQRQSRT

-1502 NNRLPALR
+1502 NNRLPALRTNTTPAVVETPRVSDR

-1577 NLIARLDDEAENRAI
+1577 NLLARLDDEAENRAI
-1592 PQTRVRRTPTVT
+1592 LQTRVRRTPTVT

-1668 HLDLFEQEQTNDT
+1668 QSDLFEQEQTNDT

-1695 TQDENQTDIVGNAD
+1695 TQDENQTDIVGNDD

-1726 SKQSQESGTETT
+1726 SKQSRESGTETT

-1745 VETAGDEVEA
+1745 VETAGDEVE
-1755 DPPQPQ
+1755 
-1761 AQTPTASE
+1761 
-1769 GNKAVD
+1769 
-1775 TNGKPVVVYRGASHG
+1775 
-1790 LGVMSFRGAMF
+1790 
-1801 FTDNKRVAE
+1801 
-1810 SYVRG
+1810 
-1815 GKLHTATLYMANPAI
+1815 
-1830 TDANGGEWGNVVP
+1830 
-1843 NGSKTQYVVDV
+1843 
-1854 LENDTLREENPE
+1854 
-1866 LFELINNT
+1866 
-1874 IYESYEEAEKA
+1874 
-1885 AEEWERQGVQNFGVA
+1885 
-1900 MQGGLNSTAV
+1900 
-1910 STDAFVRQAKAAG
+1910 
-1923 HDGVIIRNIIDGART
+1923 
-1938 PSDIYVVFDTNQT
+1938 
-1951 TPIEDSPPTAPTD
+1951 
-1964 SQVRQTVSEQSQESG
+1964 
-1979 TETTQDT
+1979 
-1986 EQLGVETAGDEALAD
+1986 AD

-2097 DVLENDTLRE
+2097 DVLENDTLWE
-2107 ENPELFELINNT
+2107 ENPELYELINNT

-2135 RQGVQNFGVAMQGGL
+2135 RQGVKNFGVAMQGGL

-2217 EQSQESGTE
+2217 KQSQESGTE
-2226 TTQDTEQL
+2226 TTQDAEQL

-2252 VAQEINEAVEKERLQ
+2252 VAQEINEAVEKEHLQ
-2267 KEFDL
+2267 KEFNL
-2272 INDYHYSLPLSKQ
+2272 INDYHNSLPLSKQ

-2323 EARWTKLREREAQGI
+2323 EARWAKLREREAQGI
-2338 YEDDFDISENS
+2338 YEDDFDISENA
-2349 SAIQS
+2349 SAVQS

-2377 VELEFLLALPIAV
+2377 AELEFLLALPIAV

-2437 QNIVAQNDNQ
+2437 QNIVGQNDNQ

-2473 TPTLFGKTKGDSVSS
+2473 TPALFGKTAGDSVSS

-2499 QANVSTEGYGGSA
+2499 QANVRTEGYGGSA

-2523 LGGSTYAIHRVYTKY
+2523 LGGSPYAIHRVYTKY

-2566 DFYDTYLNSDQATV
+2566 DFYDTYLNSDQDTV

-2672 ANGTAPITA
+2672 ANGTTPITA

-2863 NLTIMTDK
+2863 NLAIMTDK

-2883 HRWWGDGEVNTDRT
+2883 HRWWGDGEVNTDRI
-2897 GIFNKFINLAAG
+2897 GFFNKFINIAAG

-3089 AEYGADYAKIEE
+3089 AEYGVDYAKIEE

-3160 SSTMDRITQGIPL
+3160 SSIMDRLMQGIPL

-3284 RPIMGKGKNANGD
+3284 RPTMGKGKNANGD
-3297 TVAFEY
+3297 TAAFEY

-3317 TDLSDTLTTDHLRN
+3317 TDLSDTLITDHLRN

-3344 VGKPMWNVYNFVRD
+3344 VGKPVWNVYNFVRD

-3378 VPKWKLTTAFFRV
+3378 VPKWKLATAFFRA

-3527 NKLIHNIGQFHP
+3527 NKLIHNVGQFHP

-3584 LAGAFDDDDDGRST
+3584 LAGAFDDDDDGRSA
-3598 LAHLPLSTLMGGVP
+3598 LARLPLSVLMGGVP

-3649 ADETAMGLAGLLVD
+3649 TGETAMGLAGLLVD

-3688 TPMLLKPIV
+3688 MPMLLKPIV

-3833 VGETHTDE
+3833 VGETHTEE
-3841 IYEQYAQRGER
+3841 IYEQYAQRGKR

-3880 GNGMAYQK
+3880 VNGMTYQK

>member
-106 ARAKANYDYA
+106 ARAKANHDYA
-116 ERVRKEQENALKE
+116 ERARKEQENALKE

-225 DLTVAPAAKA
+225 DLTVAPAAKV

-498 TLKGFVK
+498 TLKGLVK
-505 GAGTT
+505 GTGTT
-510 ALSAVEEGVEEGY
+510 ALSAAEEGVEEGY

-555 GATTAVTNIMSDAK
+555 GATTATINIMSDAK

-578 FAKAFVEQGNF
+578 FARAFVEQGNF

-659 NFKDYVRLNYGI
+659 NFRDYVRLNYGV

-714 DTDQVPADKRD
+714 DTDQIPADKRD

-764 GFDETQL
+764 GFDEMQL

-793 QQAWNALQQ
+793 QQAWNKLQQ

-819 DGQGPIDGNA
+819 GGQGPIDGNA

-891 GAGVAPTNAG
+891 GAGVAQPNAG
-901 AGQAQTAGDTV
+901 AGQVQTAGDTV
-912 NSQATGIHSG
+912 NSAATEIRSG
-922 ASEQAGNTEQ
+922 ASAQAGNTEQ
-932 ANQGGQPTRPT
+932 VNQGGQPTRPT

-1066 INDLHSQR
+1066 INDLHSAR

-1104 DVDETNVADIA
+1104 DVGETNVADIA
-1115 DENPQVAVEQPVQ
+1115 DENPQVVVEQPMQ

-1157 DVNEVLSSIYEHY
+1157 DVNEVLSSIYKHY

-1214 SAAAE
+1214 SVAAE

-1263 NQQQENDRISAIREF
+1263 NQQEENDRIRAIREF

-1383 VLFVPDDGTT
+1383 VLFVPDDGTI

-1443 EVTAKQETASERA
+1443 EVTAKQETANERA

-1470 DETSTSEQIASDN
+1470 GETSTSEQIASDN

-1502 NNRLPALR
+1502 NNRLPAL
-1510 TIRLG
+1510 
-1515 TDVATDTGLGVIALD
+1515 D

-1547 TGLDFAQLTNLFVQ
+1547 TGLDFAQLTKLFVQ

-1668 HLDLFEQEQTNDT
+1668 QLDLFEQEQTNDT

-1726 SKQSQESGTETT
+1726 SK
-1738 QDAKQLG
+1738 
-1745 VETAGDEVEA
+1745 
-1755 DPPQPQ
+1755 
-1761 AQTPTASE
+1761 
-1769 GNKAVD
+1769 
-1775 TNGKPVVVYRGASHG
+1775 
-1790 LGVMSFRGAMF
+1790 
-1801 FTDNKRVAE
+1801 
-1810 SYVRG
+1810 
-1815 GKLHTATLYMANPAI
+1815 
-1830 TDANGGEWGNVVP
+1830 
-1843 NGSKTQYVVDV
+1843 
-1854 LENDTLREENPE
+1854 
-1866 LFELINNT
+1866 
-1874 IYESYEEAEKA
+1874 
-1885 AEEWERQGVQNFGVA
+1885 
-1900 MQGGLNSTAV
+1900 
-1910 STDAFVRQAKAAG
+1910 
-1923 HDGVIIRNIIDGART
+1923 
-1938 PSDIYVVFDTNQT
+1938 
-1951 TPIEDSPPTAPTD
+1951 
-1964 SQVRQTVSEQSQESG
+1964 QSQESG

-2217 EQSQESGTE
+2217 EQ
-2226 TTQDTEQL
+2226 L

-2323 EARWTKLREREAQGI
+2323 EARWAKLREREAQGI

-2593 VFNVVPTATQTA
+2593 VFNVVPTATQTT

-2863 NLTIMTDK
+2863 NLAIMTDK

-2883 HRWWGDGEVNTDRT
+2883 HRWWGDGEVNTDRI
-2897 GIFNKFINLAAG
+2897 GIFNKFINIAAG

-3089 AEYGADYAKIEE
+3089 ALYGADYAKIEE

-3221 EMTQQLY
+3221 EMAQQLY

-3378 VPKWKLTTAFFRV
+3378 VPKWKLATAFFRA

-3478 GLDFYIVAITE
+3478 GFDFYIVALTE

-3527 NKLIHNIGQFHP
+3527 NKLIHNIGEFHP

-3584 LAGAFDDDDDGRST
+3584 LAGAFDDDDDGRSA
-3598 LAHLPLSTLMGGVP
+3598 LARLPLSVLMGGIP

-3624 VGFGMNKLIWSIGAN
+3624 VGFGMNKFIWSIGAN

-3688 TPMLLKPIV
+3688 MPMLLKPIV

-3880 GNGMAYQK
+3880 VNGMVYQK

>member
-261 RGKTATDATNDFESA
+261 RGKTATDAANDFESA

-510 ALSAVEEGVEEGY
+510 ALSAAEEGVEEGY

-912 NSQATGIHSG
+912 NSAATGIHSG
-922 ASEQAGNTEQ
+922 ASAQAGNTEQ

-982 ETGADIPIEFV
+982 KTGADIPIEFV

-1510 TIRLG
+1510 TNTTPAVVETSRVSDRTIRLG

-1668 HLDLFEQEQTNDT
+1668 QLDLFEQEQTNDT

-1726 SKQSQESGTETT
+1726 SK
-1738 QDAKQLG
+1738 
-1745 VETAGDEVEA
+1745 
-1755 DPPQPQ
+1755 
-1761 AQTPTASE
+1761 
-1769 GNKAVD
+1769 
-1775 TNGKPVVVYRGASHG
+1775 
-1790 LGVMSFRGAMF
+1790 
-1801 FTDNKRVAE
+1801 
-1810 SYVRG
+1810 
-1815 GKLHTATLYMANPAI
+1815 
-1830 TDANGGEWGNVVP
+1830 
-1843 NGSKTQYVVDV
+1843 
-1854 LENDTLREENPE
+1854 
-1866 LFELINNT
+1866 
-1874 IYESYEEAEKA
+1874 
-1885 AEEWERQGVQNFGVA
+1885 
-1900 MQGGLNSTAV
+1900 
-1910 STDAFVRQAKAAG
+1910 
-1923 HDGVIIRNIIDGART
+1923 
-1938 PSDIYVVFDTNQT
+1938 
-1951 TPIEDSPPTAPTD
+1951 
-1964 SQVRQTVSEQSQESG
+1964 QSQESG

-2217 EQSQESGTE
+2217 EQ
-2226 TTQDTEQL
+2226 L

-2323 EARWTKLREREAQGI
+2323 EARWAKLREREAQGI

-3378 VPKWKLTTAFFRV
+3378 VPKWKLATAFFRV

-3880 GNGMAYQK
+3880 VNGMAYQK

>member
-116 ERVRKEQENALKE
+116 ERVRKEQEKALEE

-261 RGKTATDATNDFESA
+261 RGKTATDATNEFESA

-510 ALSAVEEGVEEGY
+510 ALSAAEEGVEEGY

-555 GATTAVTNIMSDAK
+555 GATTATINIMSDAK

-764 GFDETQL
+764 GFDEMQL

-793 QQAWNALQQ
+793 QQAWNKLQQ

-819 DGQGPIDGNA
+819 GGQGPIDGNA

-982 ETGADIPIEFV
+982 KTGADIPIEFV

-1263 NQQQENDRISAIREF
+1263 NQQEENDRIRAIREF
-1278 NAEVERHNRELDE
+1278 NDEVERHNRELDE

-1443 EVTAKQETASERA
+1443 EVTAKQETANERA

-1470 DETSTSEQIASDN
+1470 GETSTSEQIASDN

-1502 NNRLPALR
+1502 NNRLPALRTNTTPAVVETSRVSDR

-1547 TGLDFAQLTNLFVQ
+1547 TGLDFAQLTKLFVQ

-1668 HLDLFEQEQTNDT
+1668 RLDLFEQEQTNDT

-1726 SKQSQESGTETT
+1726 SK
-1738 QDAKQLG
+1738 
-1745 VETAGDEVEA
+1745 
-1755 DPPQPQ
+1755 
-1761 AQTPTASE
+1761 
-1769 GNKAVD
+1769 
-1775 TNGKPVVVYRGASHG
+1775 
-1790 LGVMSFRGAMF
+1790 
-1801 FTDNKRVAE
+1801 
-1810 SYVRG
+1810 
-1815 GKLHTATLYMANPAI
+1815 
-1830 TDANGGEWGNVVP
+1830 
-1843 NGSKTQYVVDV
+1843 
-1854 LENDTLREENPE
+1854 
-1866 LFELINNT
+1866 
-1874 IYESYEEAEKA
+1874 
-1885 AEEWERQGVQNFGVA
+1885 
-1900 MQGGLNSTAV
+1900 
-1910 STDAFVRQAKAAG
+1910 
-1923 HDGVIIRNIIDGART
+1923 
-1938 PSDIYVVFDTNQT
+1938 
-1951 TPIEDSPPTAPTD
+1951 
-1964 SQVRQTVSEQSQESG
+1964 QSQESG

-2097 DVLENDTLRE
+2097 DVLENDTLQE
-2107 ENPELFELINNT
+2107 ENPELYELINNT

-2217 EQSQESGTE
+2217 EQ
-2226 TTQDTEQL
+2226 L

-2240 PKKKHTSKKDNA
+2240 PEKKHTSKKDNA

-2285 EDTIEDFI
+2285 EDTVEDFI

-2301 LEQSTAWQ
+2301 LEQSTTWQ

-2523 LGGSTYAIHRVYTKY
+2523 LGDSTYAIHRVYTKY

-2863 NLTIMTDK
+2863 NLAIMTDK

-2897 GIFNKFINLAAG
+2897 GIFNKFINIAAG

-3378 VPKWKLTTAFFRV
+3378 VPKWKLATAFFRV

-3527 NKLIHNIGQFHP
+3527 NKLIHNVGQFHP

-3584 LAGAFDDDDDGRST
+3584 LAGAFDDDDDGRSA
-3598 LAHLPLSTLMGGVP
+3598 LARLPLSVLMGGIP

-3624 VGFGMNKLIWSIGAN
+3624 VGFGMNKFIWSIGAN

-3688 TPMLLKPIV
+3688 MPMLLKPIV

-3880 GNGMAYQK
+3880 VNGMVYQK

>member
-116 ERVRKEQENALKE
+116 ERVRKEQENALEE

-261 RGKTATDATNDFESA
+261 RGKTATDAANDFESA

-510 ALSAVEEGVEEGY
+510 ALSAAEEGVEEGY

-578 FAKAFVEQGNF
+578 FARAFVEQGNF

-764 GFDETQL
+764 GFDEMQL

-793 QQAWNALQQ
+793 QQAWNKLQQ

-819 DGQGPIDGNA
+819 GGQGPIDGNA

-982 ETGADIPIEFV
+982 KTGADIPIEFV

-1104 DVDETNVADIA
+1104 DVGETNVADIA

-1443 EVTAKQETASERA
+1443 EVTAKQETANERA

-1547 TGLDFAQLTNLFVQ
+1547 TGLDFAQLTKLFVQ

-1668 HLDLFEQEQTNDT
+1668 QLDLFEQEQTNDT

-1738 QDAKQLG
+1738 QDAK
-1745 VETAGDEVEA
+1745 
-1755 DPPQPQ
+1755 
-1761 AQTPTASE
+1761 
-1769 GNKAVD
+1769 
-1775 TNGKPVVVYRGASHG
+1775 
-1790 LGVMSFRGAMF
+1790 
-1801 FTDNKRVAE
+1801 
-1810 SYVRG
+1810 
-1815 GKLHTATLYMANPAI
+1815 
-1830 TDANGGEWGNVVP
+1830 
-1843 NGSKTQYVVDV
+1843 
-1854 LENDTLREENPE
+1854 
-1866 LFELINNT
+1866 
-1874 IYESYEEAEKA
+1874 
-1885 AEEWERQGVQNFGVA
+1885 
-1900 MQGGLNSTAV
+1900 
-1910 STDAFVRQAKAAG
+1910 
-1923 HDGVIIRNIIDGART
+1923 
-1938 PSDIYVVFDTNQT
+1938 
-1951 TPIEDSPPTAPTD
+1951 
-1964 SQVRQTVSEQSQESG
+1964 
-1979 TETTQDT
+1979 
-1986 EQLGVETAGDEALAD
+1986 QLGVETAGDEALAD

-2217 EQSQESGTE
+2217 EQ
-2226 TTQDTEQL
+2226 L

-2323 EARWTKLREREAQGI
+2323 EARWAKLREREAQGI

-2863 NLTIMTDK
+2863 NLMIMTDK

-3378 VPKWKLTTAFFRV
+3378 VPKWKLATAFFRV

-3584 LAGAFDDDDDGRST
+3584 LAGAFDDDDDGRSA
-3598 LAHLPLSTLMGGVP
+3598 LARLPLSVLMGGIP

-3624 VGFGMNKLIWSIGAN
+3624 VGFGMNKFIWSIGAN

-3688 TPMLLKPIV
+3688 MPMLLKPIV

-3880 GNGMAYQK
+3880 VNGMAYQK

>member
-116 ERVRKEQENALKE
+116 ERVRKEQEKALEE

-498 TLKGFVK
+498 TLKGLVK
-505 GAGTT
+505 GTGTT
-510 ALSAVEEGVEEGY
+510 ALSAAEEGVEEGY

-555 GATTAVTNIMSDAK
+555 GATTATINIMSDAK

-578 FAKAFVEQGNF
+578 FARAFVEQGNF

-764 GFDETQL
+764 GFDEMQL

-819 DGQGPIDGNA
+819 GGQGPIDGNA

-982 ETGADIPIEFV
+982 KTGADIPIEFV

-1115 DENPQVAVEQPVQ
+1115 DENPQVAVEQPMQ

-1443 EVTAKQETASERA
+1443 EVTAKQETANERA

-1502 NNRLPALR
+1502 NNRLPALRTNTTPAVVETSRVSDR

-1577 NLIARLDDEAENRAI
+1577 NLLARLDDEAENRAI

-1668 HLDLFEQEQTNDT
+1668 QLDLFEQEQTNDT

-1695 TQDENQTDIVGNAD
+1695 TQDENQTDIVGND
-1709 TTNDEQG
+1709 NTTNDEQG

-1738 QDAKQLG
+1738 QDAK
-1745 VETAGDEVEA
+1745 
-1755 DPPQPQ
+1755 
-1761 AQTPTASE
+1761 
-1769 GNKAVD
+1769 
-1775 TNGKPVVVYRGASHG
+1775 
-1790 LGVMSFRGAMF
+1790 
-1801 FTDNKRVAE
+1801 
-1810 SYVRG
+1810 
-1815 GKLHTATLYMANPAI
+1815 
-1830 TDANGGEWGNVVP
+1830 
-1843 NGSKTQYVVDV
+1843 
-1854 LENDTLREENPE
+1854 
-1866 LFELINNT
+1866 
-1874 IYESYEEAEKA
+1874 
-1885 AEEWERQGVQNFGVA
+1885 
-1900 MQGGLNSTAV
+1900 
-1910 STDAFVRQAKAAG
+1910 
-1923 HDGVIIRNIIDGART
+1923 
-1938 PSDIYVVFDTNQT
+1938 
-1951 TPIEDSPPTAPTD
+1951 
-1964 SQVRQTVSEQSQESG
+1964 
-1979 TETTQDT
+1979 
-1986 EQLGVETAGDEALAD
+1986 QLGVETAGDEALAD

-2252 VAQEINEAVEKERLQ
+2252 VAQEINEAVEKEHLQ
-2267 KEFDL
+2267 KEFNL
-2272 INDYHYSLPLSKQ
+2272 INDYHDSLPLSKQ

-2323 EARWTKLREREAQGI
+2323 EARWAKLREREAQGI

-2437 QNIVAQNDNQ
+2437 QNIVGQNDNQ

-2523 LGGSTYAIHRVYTKY
+2523 LGGSSYAIHRVYTKY

-3378 VPKWKLTTAFFRV
+3378 VPKWKLATAFFRV

-3584 LAGAFDDDDDGRST
+3584 LAGAFDDDDDGRSA
-3598 LAHLPLSTLMGGVP
+3598 LARLPLSVLMGGIP

-3624 VGFGMNKLIWSIGAN
+3624 VGFGMNKFIWSIGAN

-3688 TPMLLKPIV
+3688 MPMLLKPIV

-3880 GNGMAYQK
+3880 VNGMAYQK